1 MYFRGLQFVLV
12 MKYLLFACIFI
23 SSVQLFAQD
32 TTWVQTFTFDSIT
45 ARRANFQFP
54 ASLDT
59 ERFEKVQMYYKLKC
73 SPLTT
78 WDQYD
83 CGEWD
88 YLTYTRVFDHT
99 GQLDSTHVNG
109 MQFIMN
115 WATPAQI
122 DFKPLPYQD
131 ADQYQVQEFIRN
143 GAALTYVPINS
154 PGTFSTLPFL
164 TNQQGSKYQFLL
176 HAAELFAAGIQPGAL
191 SSLRLNTPT
200 GGPLLHPV
208 IRMASTQENTL
219 SQFLNPV
226 FTEVYRASHAPGMS
240 MPPLLP
246 GWNNFVFY
254 QDFIWDGVSNLLIEL
269 SISNDF
275 PTTAIDF
282 LMDANTAPMAAS
294 YIGRNGQLELSGTNH
309 TLSSFAN
316 EEIGDQFTIEF
327 WAKGNGNAGQN
338 TTFMEALDTAG
349 RRIFNIHMPWSNN
362 NIYFDAGD
370 ETGYDRI
377 NQLATAPEIDGEW
390 NHWAFVKDQPTGQ
403 MFIYKNGQ
411 LWLAGTN
418 KNRVMGYFNRLVIGA
433 NASDQTLSWK
443 GSLDE
448 LRIYKTALSAAT
460 IANYY
465 EKKIDAT
472 HPNWSSLVLYHDFDN
487 VKYTRDLG
495 PNDHVLMPSEMGMIK
510 ANNTKFVGQSIQNQR
525 PLLQFGQGNM
535 ATYPTSNTVTQ
546 LQLKEPVVIFEQV
559 PLHHHFELVSTY
571 IGVQAGNNNSFD
583 LNGQLLG
590 SSPILTTQTLQNQS
604 LTYYNPPFEIIHDVE
619 LARYITPYG
628 IQFDLG
634 PNGFTWIYDVTDYQ
648 QYLHGLVDLAAH
660 NTQELIDLKFAFIK
674 GIPPRDVIKREPIWS
689 EFKSYNFG
697 QMAADAVLQAK
708 PVVLS
713 DTADMFK
720 IKTRM
725 SGHGQVGDYACCE
738 WVNNSH
744 QIKVDGVPRFN
755 WSIWDAMVCGDNPNI
770 SQGGTWPYA
779 REGWCPGDLVK
790 EFEFELTPFVTPGDT
805 VSLDYAI
812 NAVPATD
819 PGQAGGNYI
828 AAYDLI
834 SYSAPNFQN
843 DAAIVD
849 VLNPNNYEYY
859 SKWNPSCQNPRVI
872 LKNTGAQP
880 LTSCRI
886 FCWLDYGSNLVYDWT
901 GNLGFLEQTVV
912 EIPVTDMN
920 WWYEQDSS
928 YTFTTWVADVN
939 GIIGPDQYN
948 QNSLMTVKYDA
959 PERIDG
965 PFFIW
970 LTTNN
975 KATEN
980 SYQLL
985 DHAGTVIFERNNLQN
1000 TTQYKDT
1007 FDLAPGC
1014 YSIVIEDTDH
1024 DGLAFWYSSQVEGET
1039 SGQMRLRQVGGSYIE
1054 FFPGDFGR
1062 YHRYDFTVG
1071 FTLDVPENVQA
1082 PKIAVYPNPGAGL
1095 TTIELSG
1102 QLNGAASLQILD
1114 LTGRPLYQEQ
1124 MHATSDFA
1132 ESFIDM
1138 SKYPCGTYLIEIQTP
1153 SGTYAQKFI
1162 RQ

>member
-1 MYFRGLQFVLV
+1 
-12 MKYLLFACIFI
+12 MKYLLFALLFVSNTYI
-23 SSVQLFAQD
+23 FAQD

-45 ARRANFQFP
+45 TRRANFQFP

-59 ERFEKVQMYYKLKC
+59 TRFEKVQMHYKLKC

-78 WDQYD
+78 WDQYN

-99 GQLDSTHVNG
+99 GQFDSVATNG
-109 MQFIMN
+109 MQFLAN
-115 WATPAQI
+115 FTSPAQL
-122 DFKPLPYQD
+122 DYKPLPYQD
-131 ADQYQVQEFIRN
+131 ADQYQMQEFSRD
-143 GAALTYVPINS
+143 GSGLSYQSINS
-154 PGTFSTLPFL
+154 FGGLSAIPFQ
-164 TNQQGSKYQFLL
+164 TDQQGSKYQFVVL
-176 HAAELFAAGIQPGAL
+176 ASELIAAGIQPGAIR
-191 SSLRLNTPT
+191 SLRLNTPT
-200 GGPLLHPV
+200 GGHLAHLT
-208 IRMASTQENTL
+208 IRIAPTQAATL
-219 SQFLNPV
+219 SQFLAPN
-226 FTEVYRASHAPGMS
+226 FTEVYRASHAPGMAQ
-240 MPPLLP
+240 MPLSV

-254 QDFIWDGVSNLLIEL
+254 DDFIWDGLSNLLIEFNV
-269 SISNDF
+269 SNDF
-275 PTTAIDF
+275 PTQTAIDF
-282 LMDANTAPMAAS
+282 EMDANTEPMAVS
-294 YIGRNGQLELSGTNH
+294 YGTRNGQLELSGNNYTM
-309 TLSSFAN
+309 SSFAN

-327 WAKGNGNAGQN
+327 WAKGNGNLAQN
-338 TTFMEALDTAG
+338 TTFMEAIDTAG
-349 RRIFNIHMPWSNN
+349 RRVFNIHMPWSNN

-377 NQLATAPEIDGEW
+377 NQAASSAEIDGQW
-390 NHWAFVKDQPTGQ
+390 NHWAFVKDQSTGQ

-411 LWLAGTN
+411 LWLSGNN
-418 KNRVMGYFNRLVIGA
+418 KNREMGYFHRLIIGA
-433 NASDQTLSWK
+433 SGNQALTWK

-448 LRIYKTALSAAT
+448 LRIFKSALSATT
-460 IANYY
+460 IAANYLQ
-465 EKKIDAT
+465 KIDPT
-472 HPNWSSLVLYHDFDN
+472 HPNWSSLILYHDFDN
-487 VKYTRDLG
+487 LSYARDLS
-495 PNDHVLMPSEMGMIK
+495 PNAHVLMPSEAAMITS
-510 ANNTKFVGQSIQNQR
+510 NTAHFVGQIIHNQR
-525 PLLQFGQGNM
+525 PLLEFGQGNM
-535 ATYPTSNTVTQ
+535 ALNVTTH
-546 LQLKEPVVIFEQV
+546 LVNEFKLKEPVVIFEQV
-559 PLHHHFELVSTY
+559 PLHHHFELVNTF
-571 IGVQAGNNNSFD
+571 IGVQAGNTNTYD
-583 LNGQLLG
+583 LNGQLTG
-590 SSPILTTQTLQNQS
+590 SAPILTTQTLQNQS
-604 LTYYNPPFEIIHDVE
+604 QTVYNPPFEIIRDVE
-619 LARYITPYG
+619 IARYITPYG

-660 NTQELIDLKFAFIK
+660 NTQELLDLKFAFIK
-674 GIPPRDVIKREPIWS
+674 GIPPRDVVKREPIWS
-689 EFKSYNFG
+689 DFKSYNFG

-713 DTADMFK
+713 DSADMFK

-725 SGHGQVGDYACCE
+725 TGHGQVGDYACCE

-755 WSIWDAMVCGDNPNI
+755 WSIWDAMICGDNPNI
-770 SQGGTWPYA
+770 GQGGTWPYA
-779 REGWCPGDLVK
+779 REGWCPGDMVK
-790 EFEFELTPFVTPGDT
+790 EFEFELTPYVTPGDT
-805 VSLDYAI
+805 VTLDYVV
-812 NAVPATD
+812 NAVPTND

-834 SYSAPNFQN
+834 SYTEPNFQN

-859 SKWNPSCQNPRVI
+859 SKWNPTCQNPRIVI
-872 LKNTGAQP
+872 KNTGAQA

-886 FCWLDYGSNLVYDWT
+886 FCWLDYGANLVFDWT

-928 YTFTTWVADVN
+928 YTFTAWIADVN
-939 GIIGPDQYN
+939 GNIGPDEYN
-948 QNSLMTVKYDA
+948 LNSLKTVKYDA

-975 KATEN
+975 KASEN

-985 DHAGTVIFERNNLQN
+985 DHAGTVLFERSNLQN

-1014 YSIVIEDTDH
+1014 YSIIIEDTDH
-1024 DGLAFWYSSQVEGET
+1024 DGLAFWYSAQVEGET
-1039 SGQMRLRQVGGSYIE
+1039 SGQMRLRKVGGSYIE
-1054 FFPGDFGR
+1054 FFPGDFGH

-1071 FTLDVPENVQA
+1071 FTLDIPEHDMA
-1082 PKIAVYPNPGAGL
+1082 SEISIYPNPGAGL
-1095 TTIELSG
+1095 TTVELSG
-1102 QLNGAASLQILD
+1102 PINGSASLKLLD
-1114 LTGRPLYQEQ
+1114 LTGRILYRED
-1124 MHATSDFA
+1124 MNATAHFA

-1138 SKYPCGTYLIEIQTP
+1138 RSYP
-1153 SGTYAQKFI
+1153 SGTYLFQIETGSGTYSQKYI

>member
-1 MYFRGLQFVLV
+1 
-12 MKYLLFACIFI
+12 MKYLLFALLFVSNTYI
-23 SSVQLFAQD
+23 FAQD

-45 ARRANFQFP
+45 TRRANFQFP

-59 ERFEKVQMYYKLKC
+59 TRFEKVQMHYKLKC

-78 WDQYD
+78 WDQYN

-99 GQLDSTHVNG
+99 GQFDSVATNG
-109 MQFIMN
+109 MQFLAN
-115 WATPAQI
+115 FTSPAQL
-122 DFKPLPYQD
+122 DYKPLPYQD
-131 ADQYQVQEFIRN
+131 ADQYQMQEFSRD
-143 GAALTYVPINS
+143 GSGLSYQSINS
-154 PGTFSTLPFL
+154 FGGLSAIPFQ
-164 TNQQGSKYQFLL
+164 TDQQGSKYQFVVL
-176 HAAELFAAGIQPGAL
+176 ASELIAAGIQPGAIR
-191 SSLRLNTPT
+191 SLRLNTPT
-200 GGPLLHPV
+200 GGHLAHLT
-208 IRMASTQENTL
+208 IRIAPTQAATL
-219 SQFLNPV
+219 SQFLAPT
-226 FTEVYRASHAPGMS
+226 FTEVYRASHAPGMAQ
-240 MPPLLP
+240 MPLSV

-254 QDFIWDGVSNLLIEL
+254 DDFIWDGLSNLLIEFNV
-269 SISNDF
+269 SNDF
-275 PTTAIDF
+275 PTQTAIDF
-282 LMDANTAPMAAS
+282 EMDANTEPMAVS
-294 YIGRNGQLELSGTNH
+294 YGTRNGQLELSGNNYTM
-309 TLSSFAN
+309 SSFTN

-327 WAKGNGNAGQN
+327 WAKGNGNLAQN

-349 RRIFNIHMPWSNN
+349 RRVFNIHMPWSNN

-377 NQLATAPEIDGEW
+377 NQAASSAEIDGQW
-390 NHWAFVKDQPTGQ
+390 NHWAFVKDQSTGQ

-411 LWLAGTN
+411 LWLSGNN
-418 KNRVMGYFNRLVIGA
+418 KNREMGYFHRLIIGA
-433 NASDQTLSWK
+433 SGNQALTWK

-448 LRIYKTALSAAT
+448 LRIFKSALSATT
-460 IANYY
+460 IAANYLQ
-465 EKKIDAT
+465 KIDPT
-472 HPNWSSLVLYHDFDN
+472 HPNWSSLILYHDFDN
-487 VKYTRDLG
+487 LSYARDLS
-495 PNDHVLMPSEMGMIK
+495 PNAHVLMPSEAAMITS
-510 ANNTKFVGQSIQNQR
+510 NTAHFVGQIIHNQR
-525 PLLQFGQGNM
+525 PLLEFGQGNM
-535 ATYPTSNTVTQ
+535 ALNVTTH
-546 LQLKEPVVIFEQV
+546 LVNEFKLKEPVVIFEQV
-559 PLHHHFELVSTY
+559 PLHHHFELVNTF
-571 IGVQAGNNNSFD
+571 IGVQAGNTNTYD
-583 LNGQLLG
+583 LNGQLTG
-590 SSPILTTQTLQNQS
+590 SAPILTTQTLQNQS
-604 LTYYNPPFEIIHDVE
+604 QTVYNPPFEIIRDVE
-619 LARYITPYG
+619 IARYITPYG

-660 NTQELIDLKFAFIK
+660 NTQELLDLKFAFIK
-674 GIPPRDVIKREPIWS
+674 GIPPRDVVKREPIWS
-689 EFKSYNFG
+689 DFKSYNFG

-713 DTADMFK
+713 DSADMFK

-725 SGHGQVGDYACCE
+725 TGHGQVGDYACCE

-755 WSIWDAMVCGDNPNI
+755 WSIWDAMICGDNPNI
-770 SQGGTWPYA
+770 GQGGTWPYA
-779 REGWCPGDLVK
+779 REGWCPGDMVK
-790 EFEFELTPFVTPGDT
+790 EFEFELTPYVTPGDT
-805 VSLDYAI
+805 VTLDYVV
-812 NAVPATD
+812 NAVPTND

-834 SYSAPNFQN
+834 SYTEPNFQN

-859 SKWNPSCQNPRVI
+859 SKWNPTCQNPRIVI
-872 LKNTGAQP
+872 KNTGAQA

-886 FCWLDYGSNLVYDWT
+886 FCWLDYGANLVFDWT

-928 YTFTTWVADVN
+928 YTFTAWIADVN
-939 GIIGPDQYN
+939 GSIGPDEYN
-948 QNSLMTVKYDA
+948 LNSLKTVKYDA

-975 KATEN
+975 KASEN

-985 DHAGTVIFERNNLQN
+985 DHAGTVLFERSNLQN

-1014 YSIVIEDTDH
+1014 YSIIIEDTDH
-1024 DGLAFWYSSQVEGET
+1024 DGLAFWYSAQVEGET
-1039 SGQMRLRQVGGSYIE
+1039 SGQMRLRKVGGSYIE
-1054 FFPGDFGR
+1054 FFPGDFGH

-1071 FTLDVPENVQA
+1071 FTLDIPEHDMA
-1082 PKIAVYPNPGAGL
+1082 SEISIYPNPGAGL
-1095 TTIELSG
+1095 TTVELSG
-1102 QLNGAASLQILD
+1102 PINGSASLKLLD
-1114 LTGRPLYQEQ
+1114 LTGRILYRED
-1124 MHATSDFA
+1124 MNATAHFA

-1138 SKYPCGTYLIEIQTP
+1138 RSYP
-1153 SGTYAQKFI
+1153 SGTYLFQIETGSGTYSQKYI

>member
-1 MYFRGLQFVLV
+1 
-12 MKYLLFACIFI
+12 MKYLLFALLFVSNTYI
-23 SSVQLFAQD
+23 FAQD

-45 ARRANFQFP
+45 TRRANFQFP

-59 ERFEKVQMYYKLKC
+59 TRFEKVQMHYKLKC

-78 WDQYD
+78 WDQYN

-99 GQLDSTHVNG
+99 GQFDSVATNG
-109 MQFIMN
+109 MQFLAN
-115 WATPAQI
+115 FTSPAQL
-122 DFKPLPYQD
+122 DYKPLPYQD
-131 ADQYQVQEFIRN
+131 ADQYQMQEFSRD
-143 GAALTYVPINS
+143 GSGLSYQSINS
-154 PGTFSTLPFL
+154 FGGLSAIPFQ
-164 TNQQGSKYQFLL
+164 TDQQGSKYQFVVL
-176 HAAELFAAGIQPGAL
+176 ASELIAAGIQPGAIR
-191 SSLRLNTPT
+191 SLRLNTPT
-200 GGPLLHPV
+200 GGHLAHLT
-208 IRMASTQENTL
+208 IRIAPTQAATL
-219 SQFLNPV
+219 SQFLAPT
-226 FTEVYRASHAPGMS
+226 FTEVYRASHAPGMAQ
-240 MPPLLP
+240 MPLSV

-254 QDFIWDGVSNLLIEL
+254 DDFIWDGLSNLLIEFNV
-269 SISNDF
+269 SNDF
-275 PTTAIDF
+275 PAQTAIDF
-282 LMDANTAPMAAS
+282 EMDANTAPMAVS
-294 YIGRNGQLELSGTNH
+294 YGTRNGQLELSGNNYTM
-309 TLSSFAN
+309 SSFAN

-327 WAKGNGNAGQN
+327 WAKGNGNLAQN
-338 TTFMEALDTAG
+338 TTFMEAIDTAG
-349 RRIFNIHMPWSNN
+349 RRVFNIHMPWSNN

-377 NQLATAPEIDGEW
+377 NQAASSAEIDGQW
-390 NHWAFVKDQPTGQ
+390 NHWAFVKDQSTGQ

-411 LWLAGTN
+411 LWLSGNN
-418 KNRVMGYFNRLVIGA
+418 KNREIGYFHRLIIGA
-433 NASDQTLSWK
+433 SGNQALTWK

-448 LRIYKTALSAAT
+448 LRIFKSALSAAT
-460 IANYY
+460 IAANYLQ
-465 EKKIDAT
+465 KIDPT
-472 HPNWSSLVLYHDFDN
+472 HPNWSSLILYHDFDN
-487 VKYTRDLG
+487 LSYARDLS
-495 PNDHVLMPSEMGMIK
+495 PNAHVMMPSEAAMITS
-510 ANNTKFVGQSIQNQR
+510 NTAHFVGQIIHNQR
-525 PLLQFGQGNM
+525 PLLEFGQGNM
-535 ATYPTSNTVTQ
+535 ALNVTTH
-546 LQLKEPVVIFEQV
+546 LVNEFKLKEPVVIFEQV
-559 PLHHHFELVSTY
+559 PLHHHFELVNTF
-571 IGVQAGNNNSFD
+571 IGVQAGNTNTYD
-583 LNGQLLG
+583 LNGQLTG
-590 SSPILTTQTLQNQS
+590 SAPILTTQTLQNQS
-604 LTYYNPPFEIIHDVE
+604 QTVYNPPFEIIRDVE
-619 LARYITPYG
+619 IARYITPYG

-660 NTQELIDLKFAFIK
+660 NTQELLDLKFAFIK
-674 GIPPRDVIKREPIWS
+674 GIPPRDVVKREPIWS
-689 EFKSYNFG
+689 DFKSYNFG

-713 DTADMFK
+713 DSADMFK

-755 WSIWDAMVCGDNPNI
+755 WSIWDAMICGDNPNI
-770 SQGGTWPYA
+770 GQGGTWPYA
-779 REGWCPGDLVK
+779 REGWCPGDMVK
-790 EFEFELTPFVTPGDT
+790 EFEFELTPYVTPGDT
-805 VSLDYAI
+805 VTLDYVV
-812 NAVPATD
+812 NAVPTND

-834 SYSAPNFQN
+834 SYTEPNFQN

-859 SKWNPSCQNPRVI
+859 SKWNPTCQNPRIVI
-872 LKNTGAQP
+872 KNTGAQA

-886 FCWLDYGSNLVYDWT
+886 FCWLDYGANLVFDWT

-928 YTFTTWVADVN
+928 YTFTAWIADVN
-939 GIIGPDQYN
+939 GNIGPDEYN
-948 QNSLMTVKYDA
+948 LNSLKTVKYDA

-975 KATEN
+975 KASEN

-985 DHAGTVIFERNNLQN
+985 DHAGTVLFERSNLQN

-1014 YSIVIEDTDH
+1014 YSIIIEDTDH
-1024 DGLAFWYSSQVEGET
+1024 DGLAFWYSAQVEGET
-1039 SGQMRLRQVGGSYIE
+1039 SGQMRLRKVGGSYIE
-1054 FFPGDFGR
+1054 FFPGDFGH

-1071 FTLDVPENVQA
+1071 FTLDIPEHDMA
-1082 PKIAVYPNPGAGL
+1082 SEISIYPNPGAGL
-1095 TTIELSG
+1095 TTVELSG
-1102 QLNGAASLQILD
+1102 PINGSASLKLLD
-1114 LTGRPLYQEQ
+1114 LTGRILYRED
-1124 MHATSDFA
+1124 MNATAHFA

-1138 SKYPCGTYLIEIQTP
+1138 RSYP
-1153 SGTYAQKFI
+1153 SGTYLFQIETGSGTYSQKYI

>member
-1 MYFRGLQFVLV
+1 
-12 MKYLLFACIFI
+12 MKYLLFALLFVPSTYI
-23 SSVQLFAQD
+23 FAQD

-45 ARRANFQFP
+45 TRRANFQFP

-59 ERFEKVQMYYKLKC
+59 TRFEKVQMYYKLKC

-78 WDQYD
+78 WDQYN

-99 GQLDSTHVNG
+99 GQFDSVATNG
-109 MQFIMN
+109 MQFLAN
-115 WATPAQI
+115 FASPAQI
-122 DFKPLPYQD
+122 NYKPLPYQD
-131 ADQYQVQEFIRN
+131 ANQYQTQEFSRD
-143 GAALTYVPINS
+143 GSGLSYQSINS
-154 PGTFSTLPFL
+154 FGGLSATPFQ
-164 TNQQGSKYQFLL
+164 TDQQGSKYQFVVLASEL
-176 HAAELFAAGIQPGAL
+176 IAAAIQPGAIR
-191 SSLRLNTPT
+191 SLRLNTPT
-200 GGPLLHPV
+200 GGQLAHLI
-208 IRMASTQENTL
+208 IRIAPTQAAIL
-219 SQFLNPV
+219 SQFLAPT
-226 FTEVYRASHAPGMS
+226 FTEVYRASHAPGMVQ
-240 MPPLLP
+240 MPLTV

-254 QDFIWDGVSNLLIEL
+254 EDFIWDGLSNLLIEFTV
-269 SISNDF
+269 SNDF
-275 PTTAIDF
+275 PAQTAIDF
-282 LMDANTAPMAAS
+282 EMDANTAPMAVS
-294 YIGRNGQLELSGTNH
+294 YGTRNGQLELSGSNYTM
-309 TLSSFAN
+309 SSFAN
-316 EEIGDQFTIEF
+316 EEIGNQFTIEF
-327 WAKGNGNAGQN
+327 WAKGNGNLAQN

-349 RRIFNIHMPWSNN
+349 RRVFNIHMPWSNN

-377 NQLATAPEIDGEW
+377 NQAASSVEIDGQW
-390 NHWAFVKDQPTGQ
+390 NHWAFVKDQSTGQ

-411 LWLAGTN
+411 LWLSGNN
-418 KNRVMGYFNRLVIGA
+418 KNREMGYFHRLIIGA
-433 NASDQTLSWK
+433 SGNQALTWK

-448 LRIYKTALSAAT
+448 LRIFKSALSAAT
-460 IANYY
+460 IAANYLQN
-465 EKKIDAT
+465 IDPT
-472 HPNWSSLVLYHDFDN
+472 HPNWSSLILYHDFDN
-487 VKYTRDLG
+487 LSYARDLS
-495 PNDHVLMPSEMGMIK
+495 PNGHVLMPSEAAMITSNT
-510 ANNTKFVGQSIQNQR
+510 ANYVGQTIHNQR
-525 PLLQFGQGNM
+525 PLLEFGQGNM
-535 ATYPTSNTVTQ
+535 ALNVTTHVVNEFK
-546 LQLKEPVVIFEQV
+546 LKEPVVIFEQL
-559 PLHHHFELVSTY
+559 PLHHHFELVNTF
-571 IGVQAGNNNSFD
+571 IGVQAGTTNTYD
-583 LNGQLLG
+583 LNGQLTG
-590 SSPILTTQTLQNQS
+590 SVPILTTQTLQNQS
-604 LTYYNPPFEIIHDVE
+604 QTVYNPPFEIIRDVE
-619 LARYITPYG
+619 IARYITPYG

-660 NTQELIDLKFAFIK
+660 NTQELLDLKFAFIK
-674 GIPPRDVIKREPIWS
+674 GVPPRDVVKREPIWS
-689 EFKSYNFG
+689 DFKSYNFG

-713 DTADMFK
+713 DSADMFK

-755 WSIWDAMVCGDNPNI
+755 WSIWDAMICGDNPNI
-770 SQGGTWPYA
+770 GQGGTWPYA
-779 REGWCPGDLVK
+779 REGWCPGDMVK
-790 EFEFELTPFVTPGDT
+790 EFEFELTPYVTPGDT
-805 VSLDYAI
+805 VTLDYAV
-812 NAVPATD
+812 NAVPTND
-819 PGQAGGNYI
+819 PGQSGGNYI

-834 SYSAPNFQN
+834 SYTEPNFQN

-859 SKWNPSCQNPRVI
+859 SKWNPTCQNPRIVI
-872 LKNTGAQP
+872 KNTGAQA

-886 FCWLDYGSNLVYDWT
+886 FCWLDYGANLVFDWT

-928 YTFTTWVADVN
+928 YTFTAWIADVN
-939 GIIGPDQYN
+939 GIIGPDEYN
-948 QNSLMTVKYDA
+948 LNSLKTVKYDA

-975 KATEN
+975 KASEN

-985 DHAGTVIFERNNLQN
+985 DHAGTVLFERSNLQN

-1014 YSIVIEDTDH
+1014 YSIIIEDTDH
-1024 DGLAFWYSSQVEGET
+1024 DGLAFWYSAQVEGET

-1054 FFPGDFGR
+1054 FFPGDFGH

-1071 FTLDVPENVQA
+1071 FTLDIPEHDMA
-1082 PKIAVYPNPGAGL
+1082 SEISIYPNPGAGL
-1095 TTIELSG
+1095 TTVELSG
-1102 QLNGAASLQILD
+1102 PINGSATLKLLD
-1114 LTGRPLYQEQ
+1114 LTGRILYHEDMQ
-1124 MHATSDFA
+1124 ATAHFA

-1138 SKYPCGTYLIEIQTP
+1138 RSYP
-1153 SGTYAQKFI
+1153 SGTYLFQIETGNGTYSQKYI

>member
-1 MYFRGLQFVLV
+1 
-12 MKYLLFACIFI
+12 MKYLLFACFFI

-109 MQFIMN
+109 MQFMMN

-254 QDFIWDGVSNLLIEL
+254 QDFIWDGVSNLLIEF

-275 PTTAIDF
+275 PTPAIDF

-535 ATYPTSNTVTQ
+535 ATYPTSNIVTQ

-1014 YSIVIEDTDH
+1014 YSIIIEDTDH

>member
-1 MYFRGLQFVLV
+1 
-12 MKYLLFACIFI
+12 MKYILFLLFCLTQL
-23 SSVQLFAQD
+23 QLFAQD

-45 ARRANFQFP
+45 TRRANFQFP

-99 GQLDSTHVNG
+99 GIFDSTAVNG
-109 MQFIMN
+109 MQFLAN
-115 WATPAQI
+115 WASPATVNI
-122 DFKPLPYQD
+122 KPLPYTE
-131 ADQYQVQEFIRN
+131 ADQYIVQEMTKTATGIAHF
-143 GAALTYVPINS
+143 AINAGGLS
-154 PGTFSTLPFL
+154 SSLPFV
-164 TNQQGSKYQFLL
+164 TTQQGSRFQFILT
-176 HAAELFAAGIQPGAL
+176 AQELVAAGVQPGAIK
-191 SSLRLNTPT
+191 SLRFNIPT
-200 GGPLLHPV
+200 GGLLLHPV
-208 IRMASTQENTL
+208 ISMATTSLT
-219 SQFLNPV
+219 SLNSFEQAN
-226 FTEVYRASHAPGMS
+226 FTEVYNASFAPGMS
-240 MPPLLP
+240 NPPLLP
-246 GWNNFVFY
+246 GWNTFVFY
-254 QDFIWDGVSNLLIEL
+254 QDFIWDGTGNLLVELSVDNDLPLMQNLEFAMETTTVPL
-269 SISNDF
+269 SISY
-275 PTTAIDF
+275 A
-282 LMDANTAPMAAS
+282 
-294 YIGRNGQLELSGTNH
+294 GRNGMLALNGSNH
-309 TLSSFAN
+309 TMSSFAN
-316 EEIGDQFTIEF
+316 EEIGNAFTIEF
-327 WAKGNGNAGQN
+327 WAKGNSNLGQN
-338 TTFMEALDTAG
+338 TTLMEALDTAG

-377 NQLATAPEIDGEW
+377 NQAASPTEIDDEW
-390 NHWAFVKDQPTGQ
+390 NHWAFVKDQTSGQ

-411 LWLAGTN
+411 LWLSGSN
-418 KNRVMGYFNRLVIGA
+418 KNREMGYFHRLIIGA
-433 NASDQTLSWK
+433 SGNQNLSWR
-443 GSLDE
+443 GNLDE
-448 LRIYKTALSAAT
+448 IRIYKAALSQGT
-460 IANYY
+460 IAAYY
-465 EKKIDAT
+465 QQKIDNS

-487 VKYTRDLG
+487 VKYARDLS
-495 PNDHVLMPSEMGMIK
+495 PNSHTLMPSEFGMFK
-510 ANNTKFVGQSIQNQR
+510 TNNSLYAGSQGLNVR
-525 PLLQFGQGNM
+525 PVVEIGQG
-535 ATYPTSNTVTQ
+535 SNQVNFSTQ
-546 LQLKEPVVIFEQV
+546 YVNQFKLKEPIVVFEQA
-559 PLHHHFELVSTY
+559 PLHNHFELIQSY
-571 IGVQAGNNNSFD
+571 IGVPSGTTESYDFNGAMITSTPIQTTLSLSNQA
-583 LNGQLLG
+583 
-590 SSPILTTQTLQNQS
+590 LTV
-604 LTYYNPPFEIIHDVE
+604 YNPPFEIIHDVE
-619 LARYITPYG
+619 IARYITPYG

-674 GIPPRDVIKREPIWS
+674 GTPPRDVLNREPIWAD
-689 EFKSYNFG
+689 FRSYNFG

-770 SQGGTWPYA
+770 GQGGTWPYA
-779 REGWCPGDLVK
+779 REGWCPGDMVK
-790 EFEFELTPFVTPGDT
+790 EFEFELTPYVTPGDT
-805 VSLDYAI
+805 VTLDYAI
-812 NAVPATD
+812 NAVPTTD

-843 DAAIVD
+843 DAAVVD
-849 VLNPNNYEYY
+849 ILNPNNYEYY
-859 SKWNPSCQNPRVI
+859 SKWNPTCQNPRI
-872 LKNTGAQP
+872 IIKNTGAQP

-901 GNLGFLEQTVV
+901 GNLGFLEQAVV

-928 YTFTTWVADVN
+928 YTFTAWIADVN

-985 DHAGTVIFERNNLQN
+985 DHAGNVLFERTNLQN

-1014 YSIVIEDTDH
+1014 YSIIIEDTDH
-1024 DGLAFWYSSQVEGET
+1024 DGLAFWYSAQVEGET
-1039 SGQMRLRQVGGSYIE
+1039 SGQMRLRKVGGSYIE

-1071 FTLDVPENVQA
+1071 FTLDVPEYAQT
-1082 PKIAVYPNPGAGL
+1082 PEISIYPNPGAGL
-1095 TTIELSG
+1095 TTVE
-1102 QLNGAASLQILD
+1102 LNGQINGQAKLQLVD
-1114 LTGRPLYQEQ
+1114 LTGRILYQED
-1124 MHATSDFA
+1124 MKATADFA
-1132 ESFIDM
+1132 ESFINM
-1138 SKYPCGTYLIEIQTP
+1138 SGYP
-1153 SGTYAQKFI
+1153 SGTYLFQIDTPQGTYTQKYI

>member
-1 MYFRGLQFVLV
+1 
-12 MKYLLFACIFI
+12 MKYLLFFCL
-23 SSVQLFAQD
+23 SVTNFVVFAQD

-45 ARRANFQFP
+45 TRRANFQFP

-59 ERFEKVQMYYKLKC
+59 ERFEKVQMFYKLKC

-99 GQLDSTHVNG
+99 GQLDSTQLNG
-109 MQFIMN
+109 MQFLMN
-115 WATPAQI
+115 WASPAQI
-122 DFKPLPYQD
+122 DIKPWPYQE
-131 ADQYQVQEFIRN
+131 ADQYQIQEFTKDGTGLSYIAIN
-143 GAALTYVPINS
+143 NQGAYATA
-154 PGTFSTLPFL
+154 PFI
-164 TNQQGSKYQFLL
+164 TNQQGSKYQFII
-176 HAAELFAAGIQPGAL
+176 HAAELFAAGVQPGAL
-191 SSLRLNTPT
+191 RSLRLNTPV
-200 GGPLLHPV
+200 GGLLKHPL
-208 IRMASTQENTL
+208 IRIASTQELTL
-219 SQFLNPV
+219 THFIEQG

-240 MPPLLP
+240 LQPLMP

-254 QDFIWDGVSNLLIEL
+254 QDFVWDGVSNLLIEFTM
-269 SISNDF
+269 SNDF
-275 PTTAIDF
+275 PTPAIDF
-282 LMDANTAPMAAS
+282 TMDANTAPMAVS
-294 YIGRNGQLELSGTNH
+294 YAGRNGQLELSGTNY
-309 TLSSFAN
+309 TLSSFAD

-327 WAKGNGNAGQN
+327 WAKGNGNLGQN

-349 RRIFNIHMPWSNN
+349 RRVFNIHMPWSNN

-377 NQLATAPEIDGEW
+377 NQLASNTEIDGQW
-390 NHWAFVKDQPTGQ
+390 NHWAFVKDQTSGQ

-418 KNRVMGYFNRLVIGA
+418 KNREMGYFHRLVIGA
-433 NASDQTLSWK
+433 NGSNQSLSWK

-448 LRIYKTALSAAT
+448 LRVYKTALSAST
-460 IANYY
+460 ISTYY
-465 EKKIDAT
+465 EQKIDAS

-487 VKYTRDLG
+487 VKYARDLG
-495 PNDHVLMPSEMGMIK
+495 PNGHVLMPSETDMIQT
-510 ANNTKFVGQSIQNQR
+510 NDTKFVGQVVQNQR
-525 PLLQFGQGNM
+525 PLIQFGQGVVAAN
-535 ATYPTSNTVTQ
+535 PTTNVVY
-546 LQLKEPVVIFEQV
+546 QLKSIEPVVIFEQA
-559 PLHHHFELVSTY
+559 PLHRHFELVQTY
-571 IGVQAGNNNSFD
+571 IGAAAGTANAYD
-583 LNGQLLG
+583 LNGQLTN
-590 SSPILTTQTLQNQS
+590 STPISTTQSFSNQAI
-604 LTYYNPPFEIIHDVE
+604 TVYNPPYEIIHDVE
-619 LARYITPYG
+619 IARYITPYG

-674 GIPPRDVIKREPIWS
+674 GIPPRDVVKREPIWS
-689 EFKSYNFG
+689 DFKSYNFG
-697 QMAADAVLQAK
+697 QMAADAVLQAQ

-713 DTADMFK
+713 DSAETFK

-725 SGHGQVGDYACCE
+725 SGHGQVGDFACCE

-779 REGWCPGDLVK
+779 REGWCPGDMVK

-805 VSLDYAI
+805 VTLDYAI
-812 NAVPATD
+812 NAVPTTD

-859 SKWNPSCQNPRVI
+859 SKWNPTCQNPRII

-886 FCWLDYGSNLVYDWT
+886 FCWIDYGNNLVFDWT
-901 GNLGFLEQTVV
+901 GNLGFLEQTIV
-912 EIPVTDMN
+912 EIPVTDMD

-928 YTFTTWVADVN
+928 LTFTAWVADVN
-939 GIIGPDQYN
+939 GIIGPDEYN
-948 QNSLMTVKYDA
+948 QNSLKTVNYDS

-1024 DGLAFWYSSQVEGET
+1024 DGLAFWYSAQVEGET

-1071 FTLDVPENVQA
+1071 FTLDVPEVALENE
-1082 PKIAVYPNPGAGL
+1082 ISIYPNPGAGL
-1095 TTIELSG
+1095 TTIELKG
-1102 QLNGAASLQILD
+1102 AVNGKAHLQIMD
-1114 LTGRPLYQEQ
+1114 LTGRVLHAEQ
-1124 MHATSDFA
+1124 MHATNDFA
-1132 ESFIDM
+1132 ESFVDI
-1138 SKYPCGTYLIEIQTP
+1138 SAFASGTYLVSIEANGQTHT
-1153 SGTYAQKFI
+1153 STLL
-1162 RQ
+1162 RR

>member
-1 MYFRGLQFVLV
+1 
-12 MKYLLFACIFI
+12 
-23 SSVQLFAQD
+23 
-32 TTWVQTFTFDSIT
+32 
-45 ARRANFQFP
+45 
-54 ASLDT
+54 
-59 ERFEKVQMYYKLKC
+59 
-73 SPLTT
+73 
-78 WDQYD
+78 
-83 CGEWD
+83 
-88 YLTYTRVFDHT
+88 
-99 GQLDSTHVNG
+99 
-109 MQFIMN
+109 
-115 WATPAQI
+115 
-122 DFKPLPYQD
+122 
-131 ADQYQVQEFIRN
+131 
-143 GAALTYVPINS
+143 
-154 PGTFSTLPFL
+154 
-164 TNQQGSKYQFLL
+164 
-176 HAAELFAAGIQPGAL
+176 
-191 SSLRLNTPT
+191 
-200 GGPLLHPV
+200 
-208 IRMASTQENTL
+208 
-219 SQFLNPV
+219 
-226 FTEVYRASHAPGMS
+226 
-240 MPPLLP
+240 
-246 GWNNFVFY
+246 
-254 QDFIWDGVSNLLIEL
+254 
-269 SISNDF
+269 
-275 PTTAIDF
+275 
-282 LMDANTAPMAAS
+282 
-294 YIGRNGQLELSGTNH
+294 
-309 TLSSFAN
+309 
-316 EEIGDQFTIEF
+316 
-327 WAKGNGNAGQN
+327 
-338 TTFMEALDTAG
+338 MEALDTAG

-377 NQLATAPEIDGEW
+377 NQVATAPEIDGEW

-411 LWLAGTN
+411 LWLSGNN
-418 KNRVMGYFNRLVIGA
+418 KNREMGYFHRLVIGA
-433 NASDQTLSWK
+433 SGNNQSLSWK

-465 EKKIDAT
+465 TQKIDAT
-472 HPNWSSLVLYHDFDN
+472 HPNWPSLVLYHDFDN
-487 VKYTRDLG
+487 VKYARDLG
-495 PNDHVLMPSEMGMIK
+495 PNDHVLMPSEFGMIK
-510 ANNTKFVGQSIQNQR
+510 ANNTKFVGQTIQAHR

-535 ATYPTSNTVTQ
+535 APNPTVNVATQ

-559 PLHHHFELVSTY
+559 PLHRHFDLAQTY
-571 IGVQAGNNNSFD
+571 IGVPAGNANTYD
-583 LNGQLLG
+583 LNGQIVN
-590 SSPILTTQTLQNQS
+590 SAPIQTTQTLQNQAI
-604 LTYYNPPFEIIHDVE
+604 TVFNPPYEIIHDVE
-619 LARYITPYG
+619 IARYITPYG

-674 GIPPRDVIKREPIWS
+674 GIPPRDVVKREPIWS

-713 DTADMFK
+713 DTAEMFK

-779 REGWCPGDLVK
+779 REGWCPGDMVK
-790 EFEFELTPFVTPGDT
+790 EFEFELTPYVTPGDT

-812 NAVPATD
+812 NAVPTTD

-843 DAAIVD
+843 DAAIID

-859 SKWNPSCQNPRVI
+859 SKWNPSCQNPRIV
-872 LKNTGAQP
+872 LKNTGAQA

-886 FCWLDYGSNLVYDWT
+886 FCWLDYGSNLVFDWT

-928 YTFTTWVADVN
+928 YTFTAWVADVN
-939 GIIGPDQYN
+939 GNIGPDEYN

-965 PFFIW
+965 PFFVW

-985 DHAGTVIFERNNLQN
+985 DHAGTVLFERSNLQN

-1014 YSIVIEDTDH
+1014 YSIIIEDTDH

-1054 FFPGDFGR
+1054 FFPGDFGH

-1071 FTLDVPENVQA
+1071 FTLDVVEVLQQQE
-1082 PKIAVYPNPGAGL
+1082 ISVFPNPGAGMV
-1095 TTIELSG
+1095 TIEMKG
-1102 QLNGAASLQILD
+1102 AIQGAAQLRIRD
-1114 LTGRPLYQEQ
+1114 LTGRELYREK
-1124 MHATSDFA
+1124 MNATANFA
-1132 ESFIDM
+1132 ESFIDF
-1138 SKYPCGTYLIEIQTP
+1138 SAYPAGTYLIEIETAN
-1153 SGTYAQKFI
+1153 GTYAQKFI

>member
-1 MYFRGLQFVLV
+1 
-12 MKYLLFACIFI
+12 MKYLLFALLFVSNTYI
-23 SSVQLFAQD
+23 FAQD

-45 ARRANFQFP
+45 TRRANFQFP

-59 ERFEKVQMYYKLKC
+59 TRFEKVQMHYKLKC

-78 WDQYD
+78 WDQYN

-99 GQLDSTHVNG
+99 GQFDSVATNG
-109 MQFIMN
+109 MQFLAN
-115 WATPAQI
+115 FTSPAQL
-122 DFKPLPYQD
+122 DYKPLPYQD
-131 ADQYQVQEFIRN
+131 ADQYQMQEFSRD
-143 GAALTYVPINS
+143 GSGLSYQSINS
-154 PGTFSTLPFL
+154 FGGLSAIPFQ
-164 TNQQGSKYQFLL
+164 TDQQGSKYQFVVL
-176 HAAELFAAGIQPGAL
+176 ASELIAAGIQPGAIR
-191 SSLRLNTPT
+191 SLRLNTPT
-200 GGPLLHPV
+200 GGHLAHLT
-208 IRMASTQENTL
+208 IRIAPTQAATL
-219 SQFLNPV
+219 SQFLAPN
-226 FTEVYRASHAPGMS
+226 FTEVYRASHAPGMAQ
-240 MPPLLP
+240 MPLSV

-254 QDFIWDGVSNLLIEL
+254 EDFIWDGLSNLLIEFNV
-269 SISNDF
+269 SNDF
-275 PTTAIDF
+275 PTQTAIDF
-282 LMDANTAPMAAS
+282 EMDANTEPMAVS
-294 YIGRNGQLELSGTNH
+294 YGTRNGQLELSGNNYTM
-309 TLSSFAN
+309 SSFAN

-327 WAKGNGNAGQN
+327 WAKGNGNLAQN

-349 RRIFNIHMPWSNN
+349 RRVFNIHMPWSNN

-377 NQLATAPEIDGEW
+377 NQAASSAEIDGQW
-390 NHWAFVKDQPTGQ
+390 NHWAFVKDQSTGQ

-411 LWLAGTN
+411 LWLSGNN
-418 KNRVMGYFNRLVIGA
+418 KNREIGYFHRLIIGA
-433 NASDQTLSWK
+433 SGNQALTWK

-448 LRIYKTALSAAT
+448 LRIFKSALSAAT
-460 IANYY
+460 IAANYLQ
-465 EKKIDAT
+465 KIDPT
-472 HPNWSSLVLYHDFDN
+472 HPNWSSLILYHDFDN
-487 VKYTRDLG
+487 LSYARDLS
-495 PNDHVLMPSEMGMIK
+495 PNAHVLMPSEAAMITS
-510 ANNTKFVGQSIQNQR
+510 NTAHFVGQIIHNQR
-525 PLLQFGQGNM
+525 PLLEFGQGNM
-535 ATYPTSNTVTQ
+535 ALNVTTH
-546 LQLKEPVVIFEQV
+546 LVNEFKLKEPVVIFEQV
-559 PLHHHFELVSTY
+559 PLHHHFELVNTF
-571 IGVQAGNNNSFD
+571 IGVQAGNTNTYD
-583 LNGQLLG
+583 LNGQLTG
-590 SSPILTTQTLQNQS
+590 SAPILTTQTLQNQS
-604 LTYYNPPFEIIHDVE
+604 QTVYNPPFEIIRDVE
-619 LARYITPYG
+619 IARYITPYG

-660 NTQELIDLKFAFIK
+660 NTQELLDLKFAFIK
-674 GIPPRDVIKREPIWS
+674 GIPPRDVVKREPIWS
-689 EFKSYNFG
+689 DFKSYNFG

-713 DTADMFK
+713 DSADMFK

-725 SGHGQVGDYACCE
+725 TGHGQVGDYACCE

-755 WSIWDAMVCGDNPNI
+755 WSIWDAMICGDNPNI
-770 SQGGTWPYA
+770 GQGGTWPYA
-779 REGWCPGDLVK
+779 REGWCPGDMVK
-790 EFEFELTPFVTPGDT
+790 EFEFELTPYVTPGDT
-805 VSLDYAI
+805 VTLDYVV
-812 NAVPATD
+812 NAVPTND

-834 SYSAPNFQN
+834 SYTEPNFQN

-859 SKWNPSCQNPRVI
+859 SKWNPTCQNPRIVI
-872 LKNTGAQP
+872 KNTGAQA

-886 FCWLDYGSNLVYDWT
+886 FCWLDYGANLVFDWT

-928 YTFTTWVADVN
+928 YTFTAWIADVN
-939 GIIGPDQYN
+939 GNIGPDEYN
-948 QNSLMTVKYDA
+948 LNSLKTVKYDA

-975 KATEN
+975 KASEN

-985 DHAGTVIFERNNLQN
+985 DHAGTVLFERSNLQN

-1014 YSIVIEDTDH
+1014 YSIIIEDTDH
-1024 DGLAFWYSSQVEGET
+1024 DGLAFWYSAQVEGET
-1039 SGQMRLRQVGGSYIE
+1039 SGQMRLRKVGGSYIE
-1054 FFPGDFGR
+1054 FFPGDFGH

-1071 FTLDVPENVQA
+1071 FTLDIPEHDMA
-1082 PKIAVYPNPGAGL
+1082 SEISIYPNPGAGL
-1095 TTIELSG
+1095 TTVELSG
-1102 QLNGAASLQILD
+1102 PINGSASLKLLD
-1114 LTGRPLYQEQ
+1114 LTGRILYRED
-1124 MHATSDFA
+1124 MNATAHFA

-1138 SKYPCGTYLIEIQTP
+1138 RSYP
-1153 SGTYAQKFI
+1153 SGTYLFQIETGSGTYSQKYI

>member
-1 MYFRGLQFVLV
+1 
-12 MKYLLFACIFI
+12 MKYLFFFYLTILSFT
-23 SSVQLFAQD
+23 VLAQD

-45 ARRANFQFP
+45 TRRANFQFP

-88 YLTYTRVFDHT
+88 YLTYARVFDHT
-99 GQLDSTHVNG
+99 GLLDSTQING
-109 MQFIMN
+109 MQFLCN
-115 WATPAQI
+115 WTTPNQI
-122 DFKPLPYQD
+122 HFKPQPYQD
-131 ADQYQVQEFIRN
+131 ADQYQINE
-143 GAALTYVPINS
+143 LTKDGSGLNYFSINS
-154 PGTFSTLPFL
+154 PGTISSLPFL
-164 TNQQGSKYQFLL
+164 TNQQGSKYQFIVQ
-176 HAAELFAAGIQPGAL
+176 AAELLAAGIQPGAL
-191 SSLRLNTPT
+191 RSLRLNTPS
-200 GGPLLHPV
+200 GGVLRHAV
-208 IRMASTQENTL
+208 IRIASTQENTL
-219 SQFLNPV
+219 TQFIDQG
-226 FTEVYRASHAPGMS
+226 FTEVYRASNGPGMTL
-240 MPPLLP
+240 PTLLS
-246 GWNNFVFY
+246 GWNDFVFY
-254 QDFIWDGVSNLLIEL
+254 QDFVWDGLSNILVEFTV
-269 SISNDF
+269 SNDF
-275 PTTAIDF
+275 PVAALDF
-282 LMDANTAPMAAS
+282 VMDANSAPMAVS
-294 YIGRNGQLELSGTNH
+294 YIGRNGQLELTGSNY
-309 TLSSFAN
+309 TLSSFAD

-327 WAKGNGNAGQN
+327 WAKGSGNLAQN

-377 NQLATAPEIDGEW
+377 NQLATNAEIDGQW
-390 NHWAFVKDQPTGQ
+390 NHWAFVKDQTTGQ
-403 MFIYKNGQ
+403 MWIYKNGQ
-411 LWLAGTN
+411 VWLAGTN
-418 KNRVMGYFNRLVIGA
+418 KNREMGYFHRLVIGA
-433 NASDQTLSWK
+433 NGSNQTLSWK

-460 IANYY
+460 IASFY
-465 EKKIDAT
+465 EQKIDAT
-472 HPNWSSLVLYHDFDN
+472 HPDWSSLVLYHDFDN
-487 VKYTRDLG
+487 VNYARDLG
-495 PNDHVLMPSEMGMIK
+495 PIDHILMPSELGMIK
-510 ANNTKFVGQSIQNQR
+510 ANQTKFVGQTVHTQR
-525 PLLQFGQGNM
+525 PLLQFGQGTIAQN
-535 ATYPTSNTVTQ
+535 PTIHLFEQ
-546 LQLKEPVVIFEQV
+546 LRLKEPVVIFEQV
-559 PLHHHFELVSTY
+559 PLHRHFELVETY
-571 IGVQAGNNNSFD
+571 VGALEGNTNIYD
-583 LNGQLLG
+583 LNGQLIN
-590 SSPILTTQTLQNQS
+590 SSPILTTQTLQNQEI
-604 LTYYNPPFEIIHDVE
+604 TVFNPPYEIIHDVE
-619 LARYITPYG
+619 IARYITPYG

-648 QYLHGLVDLAAH
+648 HYLHGLVDLAAH

-674 GIPPRDVIKREPIWS
+674 GTPPRDVLKREPIWS

-713 DTADMFK
+713 DTAATFK

-744 QIKVDGVPRFN
+744 QIKVDGIPRFN

-779 REGWCPGDLVK
+779 REGWCPGDMVK
-790 EFEFELTPFVTPGDT
+790 EFEFELTPFVNPGDT
-805 VSLDYAI
+805 VTLDYAI
-812 NAVPATD
+812 NAVPSSD

-834 SYSAPNFQN
+834 SYTAPNFQN

-859 SKWNPSCQNPRVI
+859 SKWNPTCQNPRVI

-912 EIPVTDMN
+912 EIPVANMN

-939 GIIGPDQYN
+939 GVIGPDQYN
-948 QNSLMTVKYDA
+948 QNSLKTVKYDA

-965 PFFIW
+965 PFFVW

-975 KATEN
+975 KASEN

-1014 YSIVIEDTDH
+1014 YSIVIEDTDQ

-1039 SGQMRLRQVGGSYIE
+1039 SGQMRLRKVGGSYIE

-1071 FTLDVPENVQA
+1071 FTLDVPQELIE
-1082 PKIAVYPNPGAGL
+1082 PSISIFPNPGAKVV
-1095 TTIELSG
+1095 TVEIEGDIQNEATL
-1102 QLNGAASLQILD
+1102 IVRD
-1114 LTGRPLYQEQ
+1114 LLGREIWQEQ
-1124 MHATSDFA
+1124 MNAGVHFA
-1132 ESFIDM
+1132 ESFIDFSM
-1138 SKYPCGTYLIEIQTP
+1138 YPAGTYLIEIQTP
-1153 SGTYAQKFI
+1153 KGVYTQKFV

>member
-1 MYFRGLQFVLV
+1 
-12 MKYLLFACIFI
+12 MKYLLFALLFVSNTYI
-23 SSVQLFAQD
+23 FAQD

-45 ARRANFQFP
+45 TRRANFQFP

-59 ERFEKVQMYYKLKC
+59 TRFEKVQMHYKLKC

-78 WDQYD
+78 WDQYN

-99 GQLDSTHVNG
+99 GQFDSVATNG
-109 MQFIMN
+109 MQFLAN
-115 WATPAQI
+115 FTSPAQL
-122 DFKPLPYQD
+122 DYKPLPYQD
-131 ADQYQVQEFIRN
+131 ADQYQTQEFSRD
-143 GAALTYVPINS
+143 GSGLSYQSINS
-154 PGTFSTLPFL
+154 FGGLSAIPFQ
-164 TNQQGSKYQFLL
+164 TDQQGSKYQFVVL
-176 HAAELFAAGIQPGAL
+176 ASELIAAGIQPGAIR
-191 SSLRLNTPT
+191 SLRLNTPT
-200 GGPLLHPV
+200 GGHLAHLT
-208 IRMASTQENTL
+208 IRIAPTQAATL
-219 SQFLNPV
+219 SQFLAPN
-226 FTEVYRASHAPGMS
+226 FTEVYRASHAPGMAQ
-240 MPPLLP
+240 MPLSV

-254 QDFIWDGVSNLLIEL
+254 EDFIWDGLSNLLIEFNV
-269 SISNDF
+269 SNDF
-275 PTTAIDF
+275 PTQTAIDF
-282 LMDANTAPMAAS
+282 EMDANTEPMAVS
-294 YIGRNGQLELSGTNH
+294 YGTRNGQLELSGNNYTM
-309 TLSSFAN
+309 SSFAN

-327 WAKGNGNAGQN
+327 WAKGNGNLAQN

-349 RRIFNIHMPWSNN
+349 RRVFNIHMPWSNN

-377 NQLATAPEIDGEW
+377 NQAASSAEIDGQW
-390 NHWAFVKDQPTGQ
+390 NHWAFVKDQSTGQ

-411 LWLAGTN
+411 LWLSGNN
-418 KNRVMGYFNRLVIGA
+418 KNREIGYFHRLIIGA
-433 NASDQTLSWK
+433 SGNQALTWK

-448 LRIYKTALSAAT
+448 LRIFKSALSAAT
-460 IANYY
+460 IAANYLQ
-465 EKKIDAT
+465 KIDPT
-472 HPNWSSLVLYHDFDN
+472 HPNWSSLILYHDFDN
-487 VKYTRDLG
+487 LSYARDLS
-495 PNDHVLMPSEMGMIK
+495 PNAHVLMPSEAAMITS
-510 ANNTKFVGQSIQNQR
+510 NTAHFVGQIIHNQR
-525 PLLQFGQGNM
+525 PLLEFGQGNM
-535 ATYPTSNTVTQ
+535 ALNVTTH
-546 LQLKEPVVIFEQV
+546 LVNEFKLKEPVVIFEQV
-559 PLHHHFELVSTY
+559 PLHHHFELVNTF
-571 IGVQAGNNNSFD
+571 IGVQAGNTNTYD
-583 LNGQLLG
+583 LNGQLTG
-590 SSPILTTQTLQNQS
+590 SAPILTTQTLQNQS
-604 LTYYNPPFEIIHDVE
+604 QTVYNPPFEIIRDVE
-619 LARYITPYG
+619 IARYITPYG

-660 NTQELIDLKFAFIK
+660 NTQELLDLKFAFIK
-674 GIPPRDVIKREPIWS
+674 GIPPRDVVKREPIWS
-689 EFKSYNFG
+689 DFKSYNFG

-713 DTADMFK
+713 DSADMFK

-725 SGHGQVGDYACCE
+725 TGHGQVGDYACCE

-755 WSIWDAMVCGDNPNI
+755 WSIWDAMICGDNPNI
-770 SQGGTWPYA
+770 GQGGTWPYA
-779 REGWCPGDLVK
+779 REGWCPGDMVK
-790 EFEFELTPFVTPGDT
+790 EFEFELTPYVTPGDT
-805 VSLDYAI
+805 VTLDYVV
-812 NAVPATD
+812 NAVPTND

-834 SYSAPNFQN
+834 SYTEPNFQN

-859 SKWNPSCQNPRVI
+859 SKWNPTCQNPRIVI
-872 LKNTGAQP
+872 KNTGAQA

-886 FCWLDYGSNLVYDWT
+886 FCWLDYGANLVFDWT

-928 YTFTTWVADVN
+928 YTFTAWIADVN
-939 GIIGPDQYN
+939 GNIGPDEYN
-948 QNSLMTVKYDA
+948 LNSLKTVKYDA

-975 KATEN
+975 KASEN

-985 DHAGTVIFERNNLQN
+985 DHAGTVLFERSNLQN

-1014 YSIVIEDTDH
+1014 YSIIIEDTDH
-1024 DGLAFWYSSQVEGET
+1024 DGLAFWYSAQVEGET
-1039 SGQMRLRQVGGSYIE
+1039 SGQMRLRKVGGSYIE
-1054 FFPGDFGR
+1054 FFPGDFGH

-1071 FTLDVPENVQA
+1071 FTLDIPEHDMA
-1082 PKIAVYPNPGAGL
+1082 SEISIYPNPGAGL
-1095 TTIELSG
+1095 TTVELSG
-1102 QLNGAASLQILD
+1102 PINGSASLKLLD
-1114 LTGRPLYQEQ
+1114 LTGRILYRED
-1124 MHATSDFA
+1124 MNATAHFA

-1138 SKYPCGTYLIEIQTP
+1138 RSYP
-1153 SGTYAQKFI
+1153 SGTYLFQIETGSGTYSQKYI

>member
-1 MYFRGLQFVLV
+1 
-12 MKYLLFACIFI
+12 MKYLLFALLFI
-23 SSVQLFAQD
+23 SNCAVFAQD

-45 ARRANFQFP
+45 TRRANFQFP

-99 GQLDSTHVNG
+99 GLFDSIQLNG
-109 MQFIMN
+109 MQFLSN
-115 WATPAQI
+115 WASPAQI
-122 DFKPLPYQD
+122 NFKPLPYQE
-131 ADQYQVQEFIRN
+131 ADQYQTEEYIRN
-143 GAALTYVPINS
+143 GSGLNYIPINNPGAISNS
-154 PGTFSTLPFL
+154 PFP
-164 TNQQGSKYQFLL
+164 TNQQGSKYQFIIRG
-176 HAAELFAAGIQPGAL
+176 AELLASGVQPGPL
-191 SSLRLNTPT
+191 NSLRLNTPM
-200 GGPLLHPV
+200 GGMLWHPV
-208 IRMASTQENTL
+208 IRIASTQEQQV
-219 SQFLNPV
+219 SQFLNPS

-240 MPPLLP
+240 LPPLTP

-254 QDFIWDGVSNLLIEL
+254 QDFIWDGVSNLLIEFTL
-269 SISNDF
+269 SNDL
-275 PTTAIDF
+275 PTAALDF
-282 LMDANTAPMAAS
+282 IMDANATPMAVS
-294 YIGRNGQLELSGTNH
+294 YAMRNGQLELSGTNH

-316 EEIGDQFTIEF
+316 EEIGNQFTIEF

-377 NQLATAPEIDGEW
+377 NQAASATEIDAEW
-390 NHWAFVKDQPTGQ
+390 NHWAFVKDQTTGQ

-411 LWLAGTN
+411 LWLSGNN
-418 KNRVMGYFNRLVIGA
+418 KNREMGYFHRLVIGA
-433 NASDQTLSWK
+433 NGSDQNLSWK

-448 LRIYKTALSAAT
+448 LRIYKTALSAST
-460 IANYY
+460 IAAFY
-465 EKKIDAT
+465 EQKIDAS

-487 VKYTRDLG
+487 VKYARDLG
-495 PNDHVLMPSEMGMIK
+495 PNNHVLMPSEVGMIK
-510 ANNTKFVGQSIQNQR
+510 PNNTKFVGQVIQNQR
-525 PLLQFGQGNM
+525 PLIQLGQGNISPN
-535 ATYPTSNTVTQ
+535 PTSVVVNE
-546 LQLKEPVVIFEQV
+546 LRLKEPVVIFEQA
-559 PLHHHFELVSTY
+559 PLHRHFELVQTY
-571 IGVQAGNNNSFD
+571 IGVPEGSTNTYD
-583 LNGQLLG
+583 LNGQMIG
-590 SSPILTTQTLQNQS
+590 STPIATTQTFQNQAI
-604 LTYYNPPFEIIHDVE
+604 TVYNPPYEIIHDVE
-619 LARYITPYG
+619 VARYITPYG

-674 GIPPRDVIKREPIWS
+674 GIPPRDVLKREPIWS

-770 SQGGTWPYA
+770 GQGGTWPYA
-779 REGWCPGDLVK
+779 REGWCPGDMVK
-790 EFEFELTPFVTPGDT
+790 EFEFELTPYVSPGDT
-805 VSLDYAI
+805 VALDYAI
-812 NAVPATD
+812 NAVPTTD

-849 VLNPNNYEYY
+849 ILNPNNYEYY
-859 SKWNPSCQNPRVI
+859 SKWNPTCQNPRIVI
-872 LKNTGAQP
+872 KNTGALP

-886 FCWLDYGSNLVYDWT
+886 FCWLDYGSNLVFDWT
-901 GNLGFLEQTVV
+901 GNLGFLEQAVV

-928 YTFTTWVADVN
+928 YTFTAWLADIN
-939 GIIGPDQYN
+939 GIVGPDEYN
-948 QNSLMTVKYDA
+948 FNSLKTVKYDA

-975 KATEN
+975 KASEN

-985 DHAGTVIFERNNLQN
+985 DHAGTVLFERSNLQN

-1024 DGLAFWYSSQVEGET
+1024 DGLAFWYSAQVEGET
-1039 SGQMRLRQVGGSYIE
+1039 SGQMRLRKVGGSYIE
-1054 FFPGDFGR
+1054 FFPGDFGH

-1071 FTLDVPENVQA
+1071 FTLDVPEYAQV
-1082 PKIAVYPNPGAGL
+1082 PEISVYPNPGAGF

-1102 QLNGAASLQILD
+1102 QINGRARLQLLD
-1114 LTGRPLYQEQ
+1114 LTGRTLHQED
-1124 MHATSDFA
+1124 MKATADFA

-1138 SKYPCGTYLIEIQTP
+1138 SKYPSGTYLIQIETQ
-1153 SGTYAQKFI
+1153 SGTYTEKYI

>member
-1 MYFRGLQFVLV
+1 
-12 MKYLLFACIFI
+12 MKYLLFTCFFL
-23 SSVQLFAQD
+23 SSVQIFAQD

-99 GQLDSTHVNG
+99 GQFDSTQING
-109 MQFIMN
+109 MQFLMN

-131 ADQYQVQEFIRN
+131 ADQYQVQEYIRN
-143 GAALTYVPINS
+143 GSALNYLPVNS
-154 PGTFSTLPFL
+154 PGTYSTLPFL

-191 SSLRLNTPT
+191 SSLRLNTPV
-200 GGPLLHPV
+200 GGLLLHPV
-208 IRMASTQENTL
+208 IRIASTQENTL
-219 SQFLNPV
+219 SQFINPL

-254 QDFIWDGVSNLLIEL
+254 QDFIWDGVSNLLIEFT
-269 SISNDF
+269 ISNDL
-275 PTTAIDF
+275 PAAAIDF
-282 LMDANTAPMAAS
+282 AMDGNTVPMAAS
-294 YIGRNGQLELSGTNH
+294 YVGRNGLLELSGSNH

-377 NQLATAPEIDGEW
+377 NQLASAPEIDNEW

-433 NASDQTLSWK
+433 SGSNQALSWK

-448 LRIYKTALSAAT
+448 LRIYKTALSAGT
-460 IANYY
+460 IASYF

-472 HPNWSSLVLYHDFDN
+472 HPNWPSLVLYHDFDN
-487 VKYTRDLG
+487 VKYARDLG
-495 PNDHVLMPSEMGMIK
+495 PNDHVLMPSEWGMIK

-525 PLLQFGQGNM
+525 PLLQFGQGNV
-535 ATYPTSNTVTQ
+535 APNPTINTVTQ
-546 LQLKEPVVIFEQV
+546 LQLKEPVVIFEQA
-559 PLHHHFELVSTY
+559 PLHRHFELVQTY
-571 IGVQAGNNNSFD
+571 IGLAAGNTNSYD
-583 LNGQLLG
+583 LNGQLI
-590 SSPILTTQTLQNQS
+590 SSAPIATTQSFQNQA
-604 LTYYNPPFEIIHDVE
+604 LTVYNPPFELIHDVE
-619 LARYITPYG
+619 IARYITPYG

-648 QYLHGLVDLAAH
+648 QYLQGLVDLAAH

-713 DTADMFK
+713 DTAETFK

-790 EFEFELTPFVTPGDT
+790 EFEFELTPYVTPGDT
-805 VSLDYAI
+805 VSLDYAV

-859 SKWNPSCQNPRVI
+859 SKWNPSCQNPRIV

-886 FCWLDYGSNLVYDWT
+886 FCWLDYGSNLVFDWT

-912 EIPVTDMN
+912 EIPVADMN

-939 GIIGPDQYN
+939 GIIGPDEYN
-948 QNSLMTVKYDA
+948 QNSLKTVKYDA

-985 DHAGTVIFERNNLQN
+985 DHAGTVIFERTNLQN

-1014 YSIVIEDTDH
+1014 YSIIIEDTDH
-1024 DGLAFWYSSQVEGET
+1024 DGLAFWYSAQVEGET

-1054 FFPGDFGR
+1054 FFPGDFGHF
-1062 YHRYDFTVG
+1062 HRYDFTVG
-1071 FTLDVPENVQA
+1071 FTLDVPENTQA

-1102 QLNGAASLQILD
+1102 QVNGAAILSILD

-1124 MHATSDFA
+1124 MHATTDFA

-1138 SKYPCGTYLIEIQTP
+1138 SKYPSGTYLIEIQTP

-1162 RQ
+1162 RN

>member
-1 MYFRGLQFVLV
+1 
-12 MKYLLFACIFI
+12 MKYFYFVFIFVTFQ
-23 SSVQLFAQD
+23 SVFAQD

-45 ARRANFQFP
+45 TRRANFQFP
-54 ASLDT
+54 ASIDT

-88 YLTYTRVFDHT
+88 YLTYTRVFEHT

-109 MQFIMN
+109 MRYLAN
-115 WATPAQI
+115 WASPNQI
-122 DFKPLPYQD
+122 NYKPLPYQD
-131 ADQYQVQEFIRN
+131 ADQFQIQEYARN
-143 GAALTYVPINS
+143 GNGLNYLQINTQAGS
-154 PGTFSTLPFL
+154 SGLPFAS
-164 TNQQGSKYQFLL
+164 NQQGSKYQFVV
-176 HAAELFAAGIQPGAL
+176 HAAELFAAGIQPGAI
-191 SSLRLNTPT
+191 SALRLNTPN
-200 GGPLLHPV
+200 GGLLWHATMR
-208 IRMASTQENTL
+208 IAATNATEL
-219 SQFLNPV
+219 SQFLTPA

-240 MPPLLP
+240 QPPLNP

-254 QDFIWDGVSNLLIEL
+254 QDFIWDGVSNLIIEFEA
-269 SISNDF
+269 SHDF
-275 PTTAIDF
+275 PAPLAVDF
-282 LMDANTAPMAAS
+282 AMDAMNAPMAVS
-294 YIGRNGQLELSGTNH
+294 YAARNGQLELSGANYTM
-309 TLSSFAN
+309 SSFAN
-316 EEIGDQFTIEF
+316 EEIGAQFTIEF
-327 WAKGNGNAGQN
+327 WAKGNGNNGQN

-349 RRIFNIHMPWSNN
+349 RRVFNIHMPWSNN

-377 NQLATAPEIDGEW
+377 NQAASPTEIDGEW
-390 NHWAFVKDQPTGQ
+390 NHWAFVKDQTTGQ

-411 LWLAGTN
+411 LWLSGNN
-418 KNRVMGYFNRLVIGA
+418 KTREMGYFQRLITGA
-433 NASDQTLSWK
+433 SGNQALTWK

-460 IANYY
+460 IATYY
-465 EKKIDAT
+465 QQKIDAT
-472 HPNWSSLVLYHDFDN
+472 HPNWSNLVLYHDFDN
-487 VKYTRDLG
+487 LAYAKDNS
-495 PNDHVLMPSEMGMIK
+495 PNGHLLMPSETGMLQT
-510 ANNTKFVGQSIQNQR
+510 NTTLFAGQTVQNQR
-525 PLLQFGQGNM
+525 PLIQFGQGSI
-535 ATYPTSNTVTQ
+535 ANTADTIVVNP
-546 LQLKEPVVIFEQV
+546 LKLKEPIVIFEQV
-559 PLHHHFELVSTY
+559 PLHRHFELIQTYVGVPEGANNTYALDGSLLNST
-571 IGVQAGNNNSFD
+571 
-583 LNGQLLG
+583 
-590 SSPILTTQTLQNQS
+590 PILTTSVLQNQS
-604 LTYYNPPFEIIHDVE
+604 QTVYNPPYELINDIEI
-619 LARYITPYG
+619 ARYITPYG

-697 QMAADAVLQAK
+697 QMAADVVLQAK

-779 REGWCPGDLVK
+779 REGWCPGDMVK
-790 EFEFELTPFVTPGDT
+790 EFEFELTPYVTAGDT

-812 NAVPATD
+812 NDVPATD

-834 SYSAPNFQN
+834 SYTAPNFQN

-849 VLNPNNYEYY
+849 ILNPNNYEYY
-859 SKWNPSCQNPRVI
+859 SKWNPSCQNPRII
-872 LKNTGAQP
+872 LKNTGAQT

-886 FCWLDYGSNLVYDWT
+886 FCWLDYGSNLVFDWT

-928 YTFTTWVADVN
+928 YTFTAWVADIN
-939 GIIGPDQYN
+939 GNIGPDEYN
-948 QNSLMTVKYDA
+948 QNSLLTVKYDA

-975 KATEN
+975 KASEN

-985 DHAGTVIFERNNLQN
+985 DHAGTVLFERNNLQN

-1014 YSIVIEDTDH
+1014 YSIIIEDTDH
-1024 DGLAFWYSSQVEGET
+1024 DGLAFWYSAQVEGET
-1039 SGQMRLRQVGGSYIE
+1039 SGQMRLRKVGGSYIE

-1062 YHRYDFTVG
+1062 FHRYDFTVG
-1071 FTLDVPENVQA
+1071 FTLDVPELDENT
-1082 PKIAVYPNPGAGL
+1082 KMSIFPNPGSGQ

-1102 QLNGAASLQILD
+1102 LVNGQARLSILD
-1114 LTGRPLYQEQ
+1114 LTGRNLHSEQ
-1124 MHATSDFA
+1124 MKASAHFA
-1132 ESFIDM
+1132 ESFVDM
-1138 SKYPCGTYLIEIQTP
+1138 SAYPSGTYLIQIQTKQ
-1153 SGTYAQKFI
+1153 GTYTQKYI
-1162 RQ
+1162 KQ

>member
-1 MYFRGLQFVLV
+1 
-12 MKYLLFACIFI
+12 
-23 SSVQLFAQD
+23 
-32 TTWVQTFTFDSIT
+32 
-45 ARRANFQFP
+45 
-54 ASLDT
+54 
-59 ERFEKVQMYYKLKC
+59 
-73 SPLTT
+73 
-78 WDQYD
+78 
-83 CGEWD
+83 
-88 YLTYTRVFDHT
+88 
-99 GQLDSTHVNG
+99 
-109 MQFIMN
+109 MN

-191 SSLRLNTPT
+191 SSLHLNTPT

>member
-1 MYFRGLQFVLV
+1 
-12 MKYLLFACIFI
+12 MKYLLFAILFI
-23 SSVQLFAQD
+23 SNCHFFAQD

-45 ARRANFQFP
+45 TRRANFQFP

-99 GQLDSTHVNG
+99 GQFDSTQVNG
-109 MQFIMN
+109 MQFLMN
-115 WATPAQI
+115 WSSPAQI
-122 DFKPLPYQD
+122 NYKPLPYQD
-131 ADQYQVQEFIRN
+131 ADLNQIQELTRD
-143 GAALTYVPINS
+143 GAGLSYLPINN
-154 PGTFSTLPFL
+154 PGGTSALPFQ
-164 TNQQGSKYQFLL
+164 TNQQGSKYQFVIQ
-176 HAAELFAAGIQPGAL
+176 AAELFAAGLQPGAIR
-191 SSLRLNTPT
+191 SLRLNTPT
-200 GGPLLHPV
+200 GGLLWHPV
-208 IRMASTQENTL
+208 IRIASTQELTL
-219 SQFLNPV
+219 TQFLDPS

-240 MPPLLP
+240 QMPLSV

-254 QDFIWDGVSNLLIEL
+254 QDFIWDGVSNLLIEFA
-269 SISNDF
+269 ISNDF
-275 PTTAIDF
+275 PALAAIDF
-282 LMDANTAPMAAS
+282 LMDANTAPMAVS
-294 YIGRNGQLELSGTNH
+294 YGMRNGQLEFSGSNH
-309 TLSSFAN
+309 TMSSFAN
-316 EEIGDQFTIEF
+316 QEIGDQFTIEF
-327 WAKGNGNAGQN
+327 WAKGNGNLAQN

-377 NQLATAPEIDGEW
+377 NQAASNTEIDGEW
-390 NHWAFVKDQPTGQ
+390 NHWAFVKDQTTGQ

-411 LWLAGTN
+411 LWLAGNN
-418 KNRVMGYFNRLVIGA
+418 KNREIGYFHRLIIGA
-433 NASDQTLSWK
+433 SGNQSLSWK

-448 LRIYKTALSAAT
+448 LRIYKSALSAAT
-460 IANYY
+460 IAANYNQ
-465 EKKIDAT
+465 KIDAN

-487 VKYTRDLG
+487 LSYSRDLS
-495 PNDHVLMPSEMGMIK
+495 PNAHVLMPSEAGMIK
-510 ANNTKFVGQSIQNQR
+510 SNTTKFVGQNSQNQR
-525 PLLQFGQGNM
+525 PLLQLGQGNM
-535 ATYPTSNTVTQ
+535 APNVITHLVNQ
-546 LQLKEPVVIFEQV
+546 LKLKEPVVIFEQV
-559 PLHHHFELVSTY
+559 PLHRHFELVNTF
-571 IGVQAGNNNSFD
+571 IGAQAGSNNSYD
-583 LNGQLLG
+583 LNGLLL
-590 SSPILTTQTLQNQS
+590 SSTPILTTQTLQNQS
-604 LTYYNPPFEIIHDVE
+604 LSVYNPPYEIIHDVE
-619 LARYITPYG
+619 IARYITPYG

-648 QYLHGLVDLAAH
+648 QYLQGLVDLAAH

-674 GIPPRDVIKREPIWS
+674 GIPPRDVVKREPIWAD
-689 EFKSYNFG
+689 FKSYNFG

-770 SQGGTWPYA
+770 GQGGTWPYA
-779 REGWCPGDLVK
+779 REGWCPGDMVK
-790 EFEFELTPFVTPGDT
+790 EFEFELTPYVTPGDT
-805 VSLDYAI
+805 VALDYAI
-812 NAVPATD
+812 NAVPTTD

-849 VLNPNNYEYY
+849 ILNPNNYEYY
-859 SKWNPSCQNPRVI
+859 SKWNPTCQNPRIVI
-872 LKNTGAQP
+872 KNTGAQP

-886 FCWLDYGSNLVYDWT
+886 FCWLDYGSNLVFDWT
-901 GNLGFLEQTVV
+901 GNLGFLEQAVV
-912 EIPVTDMN
+912 EIPVTDIN

-928 YTFTTWVADVN
+928 YTFTAWIADVN
-939 GIIGPDQYN
+939 GNIGPDEYN
-948 QNSLMTVKYDA
+948 FNSLKTVKYDA

-975 KATEN
+975 KASEN

-985 DHAGTVIFERNNLQN
+985 DHAGTVLFERANLQN

-1014 YSIVIEDTDH
+1014 YSIIIQDTDH
-1024 DGLAFWYSSQVEGET
+1024 DGLAFWYSAQVEGET
-1039 SGQMRLRQVGGSYIE
+1039 SGQMRLRKVGGTYIE
-1054 FFPGDFGR
+1054 FFPGDFGH

-1071 FTLDVPENVQA
+1071 FTLDVPEYAQI
-1082 PKIAVYPNPGAGL
+1082 PEISIYPNPGAGL
-1095 TTIELSG
+1095 TTVE
-1102 QLNGAASLQILD
+1102 LNGQINGQARLQLLD
-1114 LTGRPLYQEQ
+1114 LTGRTLYQED
-1124 MHATSDFA
+1124 MKSTADFA

-1138 SKYPCGTYLIEIQTP
+1138 SRYPTGTYLIQIETQ
-1153 SGTYAQKFI
+1153 SGTYAQKYI

>member
-1 MYFRGLQFVLV
+1 
-12 MKYLLFACIFI
+12 MKYLLFFCL
-23 SSVQLFAQD
+23 SVTNFVVFAQD

-45 ARRANFQFP
+45 TRRANFQFP

-59 ERFEKVQMYYKLKC
+59 ERFEKVQMFYKLKC

-88 YLTYTRVFDHT
+88 YLTYTRVFDPT
-99 GQLDSTHVNG
+99 GQLDSTQLNG
-109 MQFIMN
+109 MQFLMN
-115 WATPAQI
+115 WASPAQI
-122 DFKPLPYQD
+122 DIKPWPYQE
-131 ADQYQVQEFIRN
+131 ADQYQIQEFTKDGTGLSYIAIN
-143 GAALTYVPINS
+143 NQGAYATS
-154 PGTFSTLPFL
+154 PFI
-164 TNQQGSKYQFLL
+164 TNQQGSKYQFII
-176 HAAELFAAGIQPGAL
+176 HAAELFAAGVQPGAL
-191 SSLRLNTPT
+191 RSLRLNTPV
-200 GGPLLHPV
+200 GGLLKHPL
-208 IRMASTQENTL
+208 IRIASTQELTL
-219 SQFLNPV
+219 THFIEQG

-240 MPPLLP
+240 LQPLMP

-254 QDFIWDGVSNLLIEL
+254 QDFVWDGVSNLLIEFTM
-269 SISNDF
+269 SNDF
-275 PTTAIDF
+275 PTPAIDF
-282 LMDANTAPMAAS
+282 TMDANTAPMAVS
-294 YIGRNGQLELSGTNH
+294 YAGRNGQLELSGTNY
-309 TLSSFAN
+309 TLSSFAD

-327 WAKGNGNAGQN
+327 WAKGNGNLGQN

-349 RRIFNIHMPWSNN
+349 RRVFNIHMPWSNN

-377 NQLATAPEIDGEW
+377 NQLASNTEIDGQW
-390 NHWAFVKDQPTGQ
+390 NHWAFVKDQTSGQ

-418 KNRVMGYFNRLVIGA
+418 KNREMGYFHRLVIGA
-433 NASDQTLSWK
+433 NGSNQSLSWK

-448 LRIYKTALSAAT
+448 LRVYKTALSAST
-460 IANYY
+460 ISTYY
-465 EKKIDAT
+465 EQKIDAS

-487 VKYTRDLG
+487 VKYARDLG
-495 PNDHVLMPSEMGMIK
+495 PNGHVLMPSETGMIQT
-510 ANNTKFVGQSIQNQR
+510 NDTKFVGQVVQNQR
-525 PLLQFGQGNM
+525 PLIQFGQGVVAAN
-535 ATYPTSNTVTQ
+535 PTTNVVY
-546 LQLKEPVVIFEQV
+546 QLKSIEPVVIFEQA
-559 PLHHHFELVSTY
+559 PLHRHFELVQTY
-571 IGVQAGNNNSFD
+571 IGAAAGTANAYD
-583 LNGQLLG
+583 LNGQLTN
-590 SSPILTTQTLQNQS
+590 STPISTTQSFSNQAI
-604 LTYYNPPFEIIHDVE
+604 TVYNPPYEIIHDVE
-619 LARYITPYG
+619 IARYITPYG

-674 GIPPRDVIKREPIWS
+674 GIPPRDVVKREPIWS
-689 EFKSYNFG
+689 DFKSYNFG
-697 QMAADAVLQAK
+697 QMAADAVLQAQ

-713 DTADMFK
+713 DSAETFK

-725 SGHGQVGDYACCE
+725 SGHGQVGDFACCE

-779 REGWCPGDLVK
+779 REGWCPGDMVK

-805 VSLDYAI
+805 VTLDYAI
-812 NAVPATD
+812 NAVPTTD

-859 SKWNPSCQNPRVI
+859 SKWNPTCQNPRII
-872 LKNTGAQP
+872 LKNTGNQP

-886 FCWLDYGSNLVYDWT
+886 FCWIDYGTNLVFDWT
-901 GNLGFLEQTVV
+901 GNLGFLEQTIV
-912 EIPVTDMN
+912 EIPVTDMD

-928 YTFTTWVADVN
+928 LTFTAWVADVN
-939 GIIGPDQYN
+939 GIIGPDEYN
-948 QNSLMTVKYDA
+948 QNSLKTVNYDS

-1024 DGLAFWYSSQVEGET
+1024 DGLAFWYSAQVEGET

-1071 FTLDVPENVQA
+1071 FTLDVPEVALENE
-1082 PKIAVYPNPGAGL
+1082 ISIYPNPGVGL
-1095 TTIELSG
+1095 TTIELKG
-1102 QLNGAASLQILD
+1102 AVNGKAHLQIMD
-1114 LTGRPLYQEQ
+1114 LTGRVLHAEQ
-1124 MHATSDFA
+1124 MHATNDFA
-1132 ESFIDM
+1132 ESFVDI
-1138 SKYPCGTYLIEIQTP
+1138 SAFASGTYLVSIEANSQTHT
-1153 SGTYAQKFI
+1153 STLL
-1162 RQ
+1162 RR

>member
-1 MYFRGLQFVLV
+1 VLV
-12 MKYLLFACIFI
+12 MKYLLFACFFI

-191 SSLRLNTPT
+191 SSLHLNTPT

>member
-1 MYFRGLQFVLV
+1 
-12 MKYLLFACIFI
+12 MKYCFFVFIFVTFQ
-23 SSVQLFAQD
+23 SLFAQD
-32 TTWVQTFTFDSIT
+32 TTWVQTFTFDSIST
-45 ARRANFQFP
+45 RRANFQFP

-88 YLTYTRVFDHT
+88 YLTYTRVFEHT
-99 GQLDSTHVNG
+99 GQLDSTPVNG
-109 MQFIMN
+109 LRFLAN
-115 WATPAQI
+115 WASPAQI
-122 DFKPLPYQD
+122 NYKPLPYQD
-131 ADQYQVQEFIRN
+131 ADQYQIQELTRN
-143 GAALTYVPINS
+143 GAGLTYTPINT
-154 PGTFSTLPFL
+154 PGAYSSLPFA
-164 TNQQGSKYQFLL
+164 TNQQGSKYQFIV
-176 HAAELFAAGIQPGAL
+176 HAAELFAAGIQPGAI
-191 SSLRLNTPT
+191 SSLRLNTPN
-200 GGPLLHPV
+200 GGLLWHATMR
-208 IRMASTQENTL
+208 IAATNATAL
-219 SQFLNPV
+219 SQFLTPV

-240 MPPLLP
+240 QTPLSP
-246 GWNNFVFY
+246 GWNIFVFY
-254 QDFIWDGVSNLLIEL
+254 QDFIWDGVSNLIIEFEA
-269 SISNDF
+269 SHDF
-275 PTTAIDF
+275 PAPLAVDF
-282 LMDANTAPMAAS
+282 AMDAMNAPMAVS
-294 YIGRNGQLELSGTNH
+294 YAARNGQLELSGANYTM
-309 TLSSFAN
+309 SSFAN
-316 EEIGDQFTIEF
+316 EEIGAQFTIEF
-327 WAKGNGNAGQN
+327 WAKGNGNNGQN

-349 RRIFNIHMPWSNN
+349 RRVFNIHMPWSNN

-377 NQLATAPEIDGEW
+377 NQAASATEIDGEW
-390 NHWAFVKDQPTGQ
+390 NHWAFVKDQTTGQ

-411 LWLAGTN
+411 LWLAGNN
-418 KNRVMGYFNRLVIGA
+418 KTREMGYFQRLIIGA
-433 NASDQTLSWK
+433 SGNQALTWK

-460 IANYY
+460 IAAYY
-465 EKKIDAT
+465 QQKIDAT
-472 HPNWSSLVLYHDFDN
+472 HPNWSNLVLYHDFDN
-487 VKYTRDLG
+487 FAYAKDLG
-495 PNDHVLMPSEMGMIK
+495 PNGHLLMPSETGMLK
-510 ANNTKFVGQSIQNQR
+510 PNTTNFAGQTIQNQR
-525 PLLQFGQGNM
+525 PLIQFGQGAI
-535 ATYPTSNTVTQ
+535 ATTPDTIVVNQVK
-546 LQLKEPVVIFEQV
+546 LKEPLVIFEQV
-559 PLHHHFELVSTY
+559 PLHRHFELIQTYVGAPEGSNNAYDLSGALVNST
-571 IGVQAGNNNSFD
+571 
-583 LNGQLLG
+583 
-590 SSPILTTQTLQNQS
+590 PILTTNTLQNQS
-604 LTYYNPPFEIIHDVE
+604 QTVYNPPYELINDIEI
-619 LARYITPYG
+619 ARYITPYG

-674 GIPPRDVIKREPIWS
+674 GVPPRDVVKREPIWS

-779 REGWCPGDLVK
+779 REGWCPGDMVK
-790 EFEFELTPFVTPGDT
+790 EFEFELTPFVSPGDT

-812 NAVPATD
+812 NAVPTSD

-849 VLNPNNYEYY
+849 ILNPNNYEYY
-859 SKWNPSCQNPRVI
+859 SKWNPTCQNPRII
-872 LKNTGAQP
+872 LKNTGVQA

-886 FCWLDYGSNLVYDWT
+886 FCWLDYGSNLVFDWT

-928 YTFTTWVADVN
+928 YTFTAWVADIN
-939 GIIGPDQYN
+939 GNIGPDEYN
-948 QNSLMTVKYDA
+948 QNSLLTVKYDA

-975 KATEN
+975 KASEN

-985 DHAGTVIFERNNLQN
+985 DHAGTVLFERSNLQN

-1024 DGLAFWYSSQVEGET
+1024 DGLAFWYSAQVEGET
-1039 SGQMRLRQVGGSYIE
+1039 SGQMRLRKVGGSYIE

-1071 FTLDVPENVQA
+1071 FTLDVPELQESA
-1082 PKIAVYPNPGAGL
+1082 KMSIFPNPGSGQ

-1102 QLNGAASLQILD
+1102 QVNGQAHLAILD
-1114 LTGRPLYQEQ
+1114 LTGRNLYSEQ
-1124 MHATSDFA
+1124 MKASANFA
-1132 ESFIDM
+1132 ESFLDM
-1138 SKYPCGTYLIEIQTP
+1138 SAYPSGTYLIQISTEL
-1153 SGTYAQKFI
+1153 GTYTQKYL

>member
-1 MYFRGLQFVLV
+1 LYFRGLQFVLV
-12 MKYLLFACIFI
+12 MKYLLFACFFI

-109 MQFIMN
+109 MQFMMN

-143 GAALTYVPINS
+143 GAALTYIPINS

-191 SSLRLNTPT
+191 SSLRLNTPS

-208 IRMASTQENTL
+208 IRIASTQENTL

-275 PTTAIDF
+275 PTPAIDF

-495 PNDHVLMPSEMGMIK
+495 PIDHVLMPSEMGMIK

-1014 YSIVIEDTDH
+1014 YSIIIEDTDH

>member
-1 MYFRGLQFVLV
+1 
-12 MKYLLFACIFI
+12 MKYILFLLFCLTQL
-23 SSVQLFAQD
+23 QLFAQD

-45 ARRANFQFP
+45 TRRANFQFP

-99 GQLDSTHVNG
+99 GQLDSVAING
-109 MQFIMN
+109 MQFLAN
-115 WATPAQI
+115 CTSPSQI
-122 DFKPLPYQD
+122 NLKPLPYTEVD
-131 ADQYQVQEFIRN
+131 FYQTPVQTRSEIGLSGLPLSHVAFNN
-143 GAALTYVPINS
+143 GSVVSTHPYVTS
-154 PGTFSTLPFL
+154 V
-164 TNQQGSKYQFLL
+164 QGSRYQFIMT
-176 HAAELFAAGIQPGAL
+176 AAELSAAGIQPGPI
-191 SSLRLNTPT
+191 SSLQLNLAT
-200 GGPLLHPV
+200 GGDLQWP
-208 IRMASTQENTL
+208 IIQMAHTQQSTLTEFINAP
-219 SQFLNPV
+219 FLGV
-226 FTEVYRASHAPGMS
+226 FNASCAPGM
-240 MPPLLP
+240 PHAPLVA
-246 GWNNFVFY
+246 GWNTFVFIY
-254 QDFIWDGVSNLLIEL
+254 DFVWDGSSNILVQFQQLN
-269 SISNDF
+269 NDF
-275 PTTAIDF
+275 PASQNLEF
-282 LMDANTAPMAAS
+282 LMEQTSAPMSVAYGS
-294 YIGRNGQLELSGTNH
+294 RSGTLTTDGTNYAM
-309 TLSSFAN
+309 SSLVN
-316 EEIGDQFTIEF
+316 EEIGGAFTVEF
-327 WAKGNGNAGQN
+327 WARGEGNMGVN
-338 TTFMEALDTAG
+338 TSIMEALDSAG
-349 RRIFNIHMPWSNN
+349 RRVFNIHMPWSNN

-377 NQLATAPEIDGEW
+377 NKVANSNDIGSYTW
-390 NHWAFVKDQPTGQ
+390 NHWAFVKDQASGQ
-403 MFIYKNGQ
+403 MFIYKNGA
-411 LWLAGTN
+411 LWHSGTN
-418 KNRVMGYFNRLVIGA
+418 KNREIGYIQKFIIGA
-433 NASDQTLSWK
+433 SGNATNNWSGK
-443 GSLDE
+443 IDE
-448 LRIYKTALSAAT
+448 LRIFKAALSEAT
-460 IANYY
+460 IATYY
-465 EKKIDAT
+465 QEKVNNT
-472 HPNWSSLVLYHDFDN
+472 HPNWDNLMLYHDFDN
-487 VKYTRDLG
+487 VRYAFDLSG
-495 PNDHVLMPSEMGMIK
+495 NGHTLMPSEFGMVDTDPIFGVYAGSQALNLRPVLK
-510 ANNTKFVGQSIQNQR
+510 IGQDAAQGITNTIVNLPI
-525 PLLQFGQGNM
+525 
-535 ATYPTSNTVTQ
+535 
-546 LQLKEPVVIFEQV
+546 LKEPVIVFEQA
-559 PLHHHFELVSTY
+559 PLHRHFELVNTY
-571 IGVQAGNNNSFD
+571 IGAPEGVQATFDDNGNIINSTPVQTTLSLNN
-583 LNGQLLG
+583 QA
-590 SSPILTTQTLQNQS
+590 IAV
-604 LTYYNPPFEIIHDVE
+604 YNPPYEIIHDVE
-619 LARYITPYG
+619 IARYITPYG

-674 GIPPRDVIKREPIWS
+674 GTPPRDVLNREPIWAD
-689 EFKSYNFG
+689 FRSYNFG

-770 SQGGTWPYA
+770 GQGGTWPYA
-779 REGWCPGDLVK
+779 REGWCPGDMVK
-790 EFEFELTPFVTPGDT
+790 EFEFELTPYVTPGDT
-805 VSLDYAI
+805 VTLDYAI
-812 NAVPATD
+812 NAVPTTD

-843 DAAIVD
+843 DAAVVD
-849 VLNPNNYEYY
+849 ILNPNNYEYY
-859 SKWNPSCQNPRVI
+859 SKWNPTCQNPRI
-872 LKNTGAQP
+872 IIKNTGAQP

-901 GNLGFLEQTVV
+901 GNLGFLEQAVV

-928 YTFTTWVADVN
+928 YTFTAWIADVN

-975 KATEN
+975 KASEN

-985 DHAGTVIFERNNLQN
+985 DHAGNVLFERSNLQN

-1014 YSIVIEDTDH
+1014 YSIIIEDTDH
-1024 DGLAFWYSSQVEGET
+1024 DGLAFWYSAQVEGET
-1039 SGQMRLRQVGGSYIE
+1039 SGQMRLRKVGGSYIE
-1054 FFPGDFGR
+1054 FFPGDFGH

-1071 FTLDVPENVQA
+1071 FTLDVPEVQFE
-1082 PKIAVYPNPGAGL
+1082 PSISIFPNPGAGL
-1095 TTIELSG
+1095 TTVE
-1102 QLNGAASLQILD
+1102 LNGQINGQAKLQLVD
-1114 LTGRPLYQEQ
+1114 LMGRILYQED
-1124 MHATSDFA
+1124 MKATADFA
-1132 ESFIDM
+1132 ESFVNM
-1138 SKYPCGTYLIEIQTP
+1138 SAYP
-1153 SGTYAQKFI
+1153 SGTYLFQIDTPQGTYTQKYI

>member
-1 MYFRGLQFVLV
+1 
-12 MKYLLFACIFI
+12 MKYLLFALLFVSNTYI
-23 SSVQLFAQD
+23 FAQD

-45 ARRANFQFP
+45 TRRANFQFP

-59 ERFEKVQMYYKLKC
+59 TRFEKVQMYYKLKC

-78 WDQYD
+78 WDQYN

-99 GQLDSTHVNG
+99 GQFDSVATNG
-109 MQFIMN
+109 MQFLAN
-115 WATPAQI
+115 FASPAQI
-122 DFKPLPYQD
+122 NYKPLPYQD
-131 ADQYQVQEFIRN
+131 ADQYQMQEFSRD
-143 GAALTYVPINS
+143 GSGLSYQSINS
-154 PGTFSTLPFL
+154 FGGLSAIPFQ
-164 TNQQGSKYQFLL
+164 TDQQGSKYQFVVL
-176 HAAELFAAGIQPGAL
+176 ASELIAAGIQPGAIR
-191 SSLRLNTPT
+191 SLRLNTPT
-200 GGPLLHPV
+200 GGHLAHLT
-208 IRMASTQENTL
+208 IRIAPTQAATL
-219 SQFLNPV
+219 SQFLAPT
-226 FTEVYRASHAPGMS
+226 FTEVYRASHAPGMAQ
-240 MPPLLP
+240 MPLSV

-254 QDFIWDGVSNLLIEL
+254 DDFIWDGLSNLLIEFNV
-269 SISNDF
+269 SNDF
-275 PTTAIDF
+275 PAQTAIDF
-282 LMDANTAPMAAS
+282 EMDANTAPMAVS
-294 YIGRNGQLELSGTNH
+294 YGTRNGQLELSGNNYTM
-309 TLSSFAN
+309 SSFAN

-327 WAKGNGNAGQN
+327 WAKGNGNLAQN
-338 TTFMEALDTAG
+338 TTFMEAIDTAG
-349 RRIFNIHMPWSNN
+349 RRVFNIHMPWSNN

-377 NQLATAPEIDGEW
+377 NQAASSAEIDGQW
-390 NHWAFVKDQPTGQ
+390 NHWAFVKDQSTGQ

-411 LWLAGTN
+411 LWLSGNN
-418 KNRVMGYFNRLVIGA
+418 KNREIGYFHRLIIGA
-433 NASDQTLSWK
+433 SGNQALTWK

-448 LRIYKTALSAAT
+448 LRIFKSALSAAT
-460 IANYY
+460 IAANYLQ
-465 EKKIDAT
+465 KIDPT
-472 HPNWSSLVLYHDFDN
+472 HPNWSSLILYHDFDN
-487 VKYTRDLG
+487 LSYARDLS
-495 PNDHVLMPSEMGMIK
+495 PNAHVLMPSEAAMITS
-510 ANNTKFVGQSIQNQR
+510 NTAHFVGQIIHNQR
-525 PLLQFGQGNM
+525 PLLEFGQGNM
-535 ATYPTSNTVTQ
+535 ALNVTTH
-546 LQLKEPVVIFEQV
+546 LVNEFKLKEPVVIFEQV
-559 PLHHHFELVSTY
+559 PLHHHFELVNTF
-571 IGVQAGNNNSFD
+571 IGVQAGNTNTYD
-583 LNGQLLG
+583 LNGQLTG
-590 SSPILTTQTLQNQS
+590 SAPILTTQTLQNQS
-604 LTYYNPPFEIIHDVE
+604 QTVYNPPFEIIRDVE
-619 LARYITPYG
+619 IARYITPYG

-660 NTQELIDLKFAFIK
+660 NTQELLDLKFAFIK
-674 GIPPRDVIKREPIWS
+674 GIPPRDVVKREPIWS
-689 EFKSYNFG
+689 DFKSYNFG

-713 DTADMFK
+713 DSADMFK

-755 WSIWDAMVCGDNPNI
+755 WSIWDAMICGDNPNI
-770 SQGGTWPYA
+770 GQGGTWPYA
-779 REGWCPGDLVK
+779 REGWCPGDMVK
-790 EFEFELTPFVTPGDT
+790 EFEFELTPYVTPGDT
-805 VSLDYAI
+805 VTLDYVV
-812 NAVPATD
+812 NAVPTND

-834 SYSAPNFQN
+834 SYTEPNFQN

-859 SKWNPSCQNPRVI
+859 SKWNPTCQNPRIVI
-872 LKNTGAQP
+872 KNTGAQA

-886 FCWLDYGSNLVYDWT
+886 FCWLDYGANLVFDWT

-928 YTFTTWVADVN
+928 YTFTAWIADVN
-939 GIIGPDQYN
+939 GNIGPDEYN
-948 QNSLMTVKYDA
+948 LNSLKTVKYDA

-975 KATEN
+975 KASEN

-985 DHAGTVIFERNNLQN
+985 DHAGTVLFERSNLQN

-1014 YSIVIEDTDH
+1014 YSIIIEDTDH
-1024 DGLAFWYSSQVEGET
+1024 DGLAFWYSAQVEGET
-1039 SGQMRLRQVGGSYIE
+1039 SGQMRLRKVGGSYIE
-1054 FFPGDFGR
+1054 FFPGDFGH

-1071 FTLDVPENVQA
+1071 FTLDIPEHDMA
-1082 PKIAVYPNPGAGL
+1082 SEISIYPNPGAGL
-1095 TTIELSG
+1095 TTVELSG
-1102 QLNGAASLQILD
+1102 PINGSASLKLLD
-1114 LTGRPLYQEQ
+1114 LTGRILYRED
-1124 MHATSDFA
+1124 MNATAHFA

-1138 SKYPCGTYLIEIQTP
+1138 RSYP
-1153 SGTYAQKFI
+1153 SGTYLFQIETGSGTYSQKYI

>member
-1 MYFRGLQFVLV
+1 
-12 MKYLLFACIFI
+12 MKYLLFALLFVSNTYI
-23 SSVQLFAQD
+23 FAQD

-45 ARRANFQFP
+45 TRRANFQFP

-59 ERFEKVQMYYKLKC
+59 TRFEKVQMHYKLKC

-78 WDQYD
+78 WDQYN

-99 GQLDSTHVNG
+99 GQFDSVATNG
-109 MQFIMN
+109 MQFLAN
-115 WATPAQI
+115 FTSPAQL
-122 DFKPLPYQD
+122 DYKPLPYQD
-131 ADQYQVQEFIRN
+131 ADQYQMQEFSRD
-143 GAALTYVPINS
+143 GSGLSYQSINS
-154 PGTFSTLPFL
+154 FGGLSAIPFQ
-164 TNQQGSKYQFLL
+164 TDQQGSKYQFVVL
-176 HAAELFAAGIQPGAL
+176 ASELIAAGIQPGAIR
-191 SSLRLNTPT
+191 SLRLNTPT
-200 GGPLLHPV
+200 GGHLAHLT
-208 IRMASTQENTL
+208 IRIAPTQAATL
-219 SQFLNPV
+219 SQFLAPN
-226 FTEVYRASHAPGMS
+226 FTEVYRASHAPGMAQ
-240 MPPLLP
+240 MPLSV

-254 QDFIWDGVSNLLIEL
+254 EDFIWDGLSNLLIEFNV
-269 SISNDF
+269 SNDF
-275 PTTAIDF
+275 PTQTAIDF
-282 LMDANTAPMAAS
+282 EMDANTEPMAVS
-294 YIGRNGQLELSGTNH
+294 YGTRNGQLELSGNNYTM
-309 TLSSFAN
+309 SSFAN

-327 WAKGNGNAGQN
+327 WAKGNGNLAQN
-338 TTFMEALDTAG
+338 TTFMEAIDTAG
-349 RRIFNIHMPWSNN
+349 RRVFNIHMPWSNN

-377 NQLATAPEIDGEW
+377 NQAASSAEIDGQW
-390 NHWAFVKDQPTGQ
+390 NHWAFVKDQSTGQ

-411 LWLAGTN
+411 LWLSGNN
-418 KNRVMGYFNRLVIGA
+418 KNREMGYFHRLIIGA
-433 NASDQTLSWK
+433 SGNQALTWK

-448 LRIYKTALSAAT
+448 LRIFKSALSATT
-460 IANYY
+460 IAANYLQ
-465 EKKIDAT
+465 KIDPT
-472 HPNWSSLVLYHDFDN
+472 HPNWSSLILYHDFDN
-487 VKYTRDLG
+487 LSYARDLS
-495 PNDHVLMPSEMGMIK
+495 PNAHVLMPSEAAMITS
-510 ANNTKFVGQSIQNQR
+510 NTAHFVGQIIHNQR
-525 PLLQFGQGNM
+525 PLLEFGQGNM
-535 ATYPTSNTVTQ
+535 ALNVTTH
-546 LQLKEPVVIFEQV
+546 LVNEFKLKEPVVIFEQV
-559 PLHHHFELVSTY
+559 PLHHHFELVNTF
-571 IGVQAGNNNSFD
+571 IGVQAGNTNTYD
-583 LNGQLLG
+583 LNGQLTG
-590 SSPILTTQTLQNQS
+590 SAPILTTQTLQNQS
-604 LTYYNPPFEIIHDVE
+604 QTVYNPPFEIIRDVE
-619 LARYITPYG
+619 IARYITPYG

-660 NTQELIDLKFAFIK
+660 NTQELLDLKFAFIK
-674 GIPPRDVIKREPIWS
+674 GIPPRDVVKREPIWS
-689 EFKSYNFG
+689 DFKSYNFG

-713 DTADMFK
+713 DSADMFK

-725 SGHGQVGDYACCE
+725 TGHGQVGDYACCE

-755 WSIWDAMVCGDNPNI
+755 WSIWDAMICGDNPNI
-770 SQGGTWPYA
+770 GQGGTWPYA
-779 REGWCPGDLVK
+779 REGWCPGDMVK
-790 EFEFELTPFVTPGDT
+790 EFEFELTPYVTPGDT
-805 VSLDYAI
+805 VTLDYVV
-812 NAVPATD
+812 NAVPTND

-834 SYSAPNFQN
+834 SYTEPNFQN

-859 SKWNPSCQNPRVI
+859 SKWNPTCQNPRIVI
-872 LKNTGAQP
+872 KNTGAQA

-886 FCWLDYGSNLVYDWT
+886 FCWLDYGANLVFDWT

-928 YTFTTWVADVN
+928 YTFTAWIADVN
-939 GIIGPDQYN
+939 GNIGPDEYN
-948 QNSLMTVKYDA
+948 LNSLKTVKYDA

-975 KATEN
+975 KASEN

-985 DHAGTVIFERNNLQN
+985 DHAGTVLFERSNLQN

-1014 YSIVIEDTDH
+1014 YSIIIEDTDH
-1024 DGLAFWYSSQVEGET
+1024 DGLAFWYSAQVEGET
-1039 SGQMRLRQVGGSYIE
+1039 SGQMRLRKVGGSYIE
-1054 FFPGDFGR
+1054 FFPGDFGH

-1071 FTLDVPENVQA
+1071 FTLDIPEHDMA
-1082 PKIAVYPNPGAGL
+1082 SEISIYPNPGAGL
-1095 TTIELSG
+1095 TTVELSG
-1102 QLNGAASLQILD
+1102 PINGSASLKLLD
-1114 LTGRPLYQEQ
+1114 LTGRILYRED
-1124 MHATSDFA
+1124 MNATAHFA

-1138 SKYPCGTYLIEIQTP
+1138 RSYP
-1153 SGTYAQKFI
+1153 SGTYLFQIETGSGTYSQKYI

>member
-1 MYFRGLQFVLV
+1 
-12 MKYLLFACIFI
+12 MKYLFFAYIFVV
-23 SSVQLFAQD
+23 SFVAVAQD

-45 ARRANFQFP
+45 TRRANFQFP

-59 ERFEKVQMYYKLKC
+59 ERFEKVQMFYKLKC

-99 GQLDSTHVNG
+99 GQFDSTQLNG
-109 MQFIMN
+109 MQFLSN
-115 WATPAQI
+115 WASPAQI
-122 DFKPLPYQD
+122 NFKPLPYQE
-131 ADQYQVQEFIRN
+131 ADQYLIEEFSRP
-143 GAALTYVPINS
+143 AAGLPHISLNAGGLS
-154 PGTFSTLPFL
+154 SNLPFV
-164 TNQQGSKYQFLL
+164 TSQQGSRFQFLIT
-176 HAAELFAAGIQPGAL
+176 AQELSAAGIQPGAI
-191 SSLRLNTPT
+191 SSLRFNIP
-200 GGPLLHPV
+200 GGGILMHPK
-208 IRMASTQENTL
+208 ISLAHTQQQALTAFIETT
-219 SQFLNPV
+219 
-226 FTEVYRASHAPGMS
+226 FTEVFNASFAPGMS
-240 MPPLLP
+240 NAPLLP
-246 GWNNFVFY
+246 GFNTFVFY
-254 QDFIWDGVSNLLIEL
+254 QDFIWNGNENIAVEL
-269 SISNDF
+269 TLDNDF
-275 PTTAIDF
+275 PLPQDIIMAMETTTAP
-282 LMDANTAPMAAS
+282 LAVAYS
-294 YIGRNGQLELSGTNH
+294 GRNGMLAFDGSNH
-309 TLSSFAN
+309 TMSSFAN
-316 EEIGDQFTIEF
+316 EEIGGQFTIEF

-377 NQLATAPEIDGEW
+377 NQAASATEIDAEW
-390 NHWAFVKDQPTGQ
+390 NHWAFVKDQTTGQ

-411 LWLAGTN
+411 LWLSGNN
-418 KNRVMGYFNRLVIGA
+418 KNREMGYFHRLVIGA
-433 NASDQTLSWK
+433 NGSNQNLTWK
-443 GSLDE
+443 GNLDE
-448 LRIYKTALSAAT
+448 LRIYKTALSPAT
-460 IANYY
+460 IALYY
-465 EKKIDAT
+465 QKKIDNT
-472 HPNWSSLVLYHDFDN
+472 HPNWNSLVLYHDFDN
-487 VKYTRDLG
+487 VKYAKDLG
-495 PNDHVLMPSEMGMIK
+495 SNNHTLMPSALGMFK
-510 ANNTKFVGQSIQNQR
+510 PNTSLFVGSQGLNLR
-525 PLLQFGQGNM
+525 PVVEIGQGSLSANF
-535 ATYPTSNTVTQ
+535 NT
-546 LQLKEPVVIFEQV
+546 LYIPKLKLKEPIVIFEQA
-559 PLHHHFELVSTY
+559 PLHRHFELVQTY
-571 IGVQAGNNNSFD
+571 IGVPEGSTNTYD
-583 LNGQLLG
+583 LNGQMVG
-590 SSPILTTQTLQNQS
+590 STPIVTTQTFQNQAI
-604 LTYYNPPFEIIHDVE
+604 TVYNPPYEIIHDVE
-619 LARYITPYG
+619 IARYITPYG

-674 GIPPRDVIKREPIWS
+674 GIPPRDVVKREPIWS

-779 REGWCPGDLVK
+779 REGWCPGDMVK
-790 EFEFELTPFVTPGDT
+790 EFEFELTPYVTPGDT

-812 NAVPATD
+812 NAVPTTD

-859 SKWNPSCQNPRVI
+859 SKWNPTCQNPRI
-872 LKNTGAQP
+872 IIQNTGAQP

-886 FCWLDYGSNLVYDWT
+886 FCWLDYGSNLVFDWT
-901 GNLGFLEQTVV
+901 GNLGFLEKAVV
-912 EIPVTDMN
+912 EIPVSDMN

-928 YTFTTWVADVN
+928 YTFTAWVADIN
-939 GIIGPDQYN
+939 GIIGPDEYN
-948 QNSLMTVKYDA
+948 QNSLKTVKYDA

-975 KATEN
+975 KASEN

-985 DHAGTVIFERNNLQN
+985 DHAGTVLFERNNLQN

-1014 YSIVIEDTDH
+1014 YSIIIEDTDH

-1054 FFPGDFGR
+1054 FFPGDFGH

-1071 FTLDVPENVQA
+1071 FTLDVPEVLQQQE
-1082 PKIAVYPNPGAGL
+1082 ISVFPNPGAGMV
-1095 TTIELSG
+1095 TIEMEG
-1102 QLNGAASLQILD
+1102 EIQGAAQLRIRD
-1114 LTGRPLYQEQ
+1114 LTGRELYREK
-1124 MHATSDFA
+1124 MNATANFA
-1132 ESFIDM
+1132 ESFIDF
-1138 SKYPCGTYLIEIQTP
+1138 SAYPAGTYLIEIETAN
-1153 SGTYAQKFI
+1153 GTYAQKFI

>member
-1 MYFRGLQFVLV
+1 
-12 MKYLLFACIFI
+12 
-23 SSVQLFAQD
+23 
-32 TTWVQTFTFDSIT
+32 
-45 ARRANFQFP
+45 
-54 ASLDT
+54 
-59 ERFEKVQMYYKLKC
+59 
-73 SPLTT
+73 
-78 WDQYD
+78 
-83 CGEWD
+83 
-88 YLTYTRVFDHT
+88 
-99 GQLDSTHVNG
+99 
-109 MQFIMN
+109 
-115 WATPAQI
+115 
-122 DFKPLPYQD
+122 
-131 ADQYQVQEFIRN
+131 
-143 GAALTYVPINS
+143 
-154 PGTFSTLPFL
+154 
-164 TNQQGSKYQFLL
+164 
-176 HAAELFAAGIQPGAL
+176 
-191 SSLRLNTPT
+191 
-200 GGPLLHPV
+200 
-208 IRMASTQENTL
+208 
-219 SQFLNPV
+219 
-226 FTEVYRASHAPGMS
+226 
-240 MPPLLP
+240 
-246 GWNNFVFY
+246 
-254 QDFIWDGVSNLLIEL
+254 
-269 SISNDF
+269 
-275 PTTAIDF
+275 
-282 LMDANTAPMAAS
+282 
-294 YIGRNGQLELSGTNH
+294 
-309 TLSSFAN
+309 
-316 EEIGDQFTIEF
+316 
-327 WAKGNGNAGQN
+327 
-338 TTFMEALDTAG
+338 
-349 RRIFNIHMPWSNN
+349 
-362 NIYFDAGD
+362 
-370 ETGYDRI
+370 
-377 NQLATAPEIDGEW
+377 
-390 NHWAFVKDQPTGQ
+390 
-403 MFIYKNGQ
+403 
-411 LWLAGTN
+411 
-418 KNRVMGYFNRLVIGA
+418 
-433 NASDQTLSWK
+433 
-443 GSLDE
+443 
-448 LRIYKTALSAAT
+448 
-460 IANYY
+460 
-465 EKKIDAT
+465 
-472 HPNWSSLVLYHDFDN
+472 
-487 VKYTRDLG
+487 
-495 PNDHVLMPSEMGMIK
+495 MPSEFGMIK
-510 ANNTKFVGQSIQNQR
+510 ANNTKFVGQTIQAHR

-535 ATYPTSNTVTQ
+535 APNPTVNVATQ

-559 PLHHHFELVSTY
+559 PLHRHFDLAQTY
-571 IGVQAGNNNSFD
+571 IGVPAGNANTYD
-583 LNGQLLG
+583 LNGQIVN
-590 SSPILTTQTLQNQS
+590 SAPIQTTQTLQNQAI
-604 LTYYNPPFEIIHDVE
+604 TVFNPPYEIIHDVE
-619 LARYITPYG
+619 IARYITPYG

-674 GIPPRDVIKREPIWS
+674 GIPPRDVVKREPIWS

-713 DTADMFK
+713 DTAEMFK

-790 EFEFELTPFVTPGDT
+790 EFEFELTPYVTPGDT

-812 NAVPATD
+812 NAVPTTD

-843 DAAIVD
+843 DAAIID

-859 SKWNPSCQNPRVI
+859 SKWNPSCQNPRIV
-872 LKNTGAQP
+872 LKNTGAQA

-886 FCWLDYGSNLVYDWT
+886 FCWLDYGSNLVFDWT

-928 YTFTTWVADVN
+928 YTFTAWVADVN
-939 GIIGPDQYN
+939 GNIGPDEYN

-965 PFFIW
+965 PFFVW

-985 DHAGTVIFERNNLQN
+985 DHAGTVLFERSNLQN

-1014 YSIVIEDTDH
+1014 YSIIIEDSDH

-1054 FFPGDFGR
+1054 FFPGDFGH

-1071 FTLDVPENVQA
+1071 FTLDVAEVLQQQE
-1082 PKIAVYPNPGAGL
+1082 ISVFPNPGAGMV
-1095 TTIELSG
+1095 TIEMKG
-1102 QLNGAASLQILD
+1102 AIQGAAQLRIRD
-1114 LTGRPLYQEQ
+1114 LTGRELYREK
-1124 MHATSDFA
+1124 MNATANFA
-1132 ESFIDM
+1132 ESFIDF
-1138 SKYPCGTYLIEIQTP
+1138 SAYPAGTYLIEIETAN
-1153 SGTYAQKFI
+1153 GTYAQKFI

>member
-1 MYFRGLQFVLV
+1 
-12 MKYLLFACIFI
+12 MKYFFFVFIFATF
-23 SSVQLFAQD
+23 LPFFAQD

-45 ARRANFQFP
+45 TRRANFQFP

-99 GQLDSTHVNG
+99 GSFDSTHLNG
-109 MQFIMN
+109 MRYLVN
-115 WATPAQI
+115 WASPQQLNY
-122 DFKPLPYQD
+122 KPLPYQD
-131 ADQYQVQEFIRN
+131 ADQYQVQEFLRN
-143 GAALTYVPINS
+143 GSALNYSQINTQGGS
-154 PGTFSTLPFL
+154 SGLPFA
-164 TNQQGSKYQFLL
+164 TNKQGSKYQFVV
-176 HAAELFAAGIQPGAL
+176 HAAELFAAGIQPGAI
-191 SSLRLNTPT
+191 SSLRLNTPV
-200 GGPLLHPV
+200 GGLLWHAT
-208 IRMASTQENTL
+208 IRIAATNASSL
-219 SQFLNPV
+219 SQFLTPV

-240 MPPLLP
+240 QVPLSP

-254 QDFIWDGVSNLLIEL
+254 QDFIWDGTSNLLIEFE
-269 SISNDF
+269 SNQDF
-275 PTTAIDF
+275 PTPLALDF
-282 LMDANTAPMAAS
+282 TTDAVNAPMAVS
-294 YIGRNGQLELSGTNH
+294 YAGRNGQLELSGSNYTM
-309 TLSSFAN
+309 SSFAD
-316 EEIGDQFTIEF
+316 EEIGSQFTIEF
-327 WAKGNGNAGQN
+327 WAKGNGNNGQN

-377 NQLATAPEIDGEW
+377 NQAAAATEIDGEW
-390 NHWAFVKDQPTGQ
+390 NHWAFVKDQTTGQ

-411 LWLAGTN
+411 LWLSGNN
-418 KNRVMGYFNRLVIGA
+418 KTREMGYFHRLIIGA
-433 NASDQTLSWK
+433 SGNQNLTWK

-460 IANYY
+460 IATYY
-465 EKKIDAT
+465 QQKIDAT
-472 HPNWSSLVLYHDFDN
+472 HPNWANLVLYHDFDN
-487 VKYTRDLG
+487 LTYAKDLG
-495 PNDHVLMPSEMGMIK
+495 PNGHLLMPSELGMLK
-510 ANNTKFVGQSIQNQR
+510 PNTTNFAGQTVQNQR
-525 PLLQFGQGNM
+525 PLIQFGQGPIASTPDTIVVNK
-535 ATYPTSNTVTQ
+535 
-546 LQLKEPVVIFEQV
+546 LKLKEPVVIFEQV
-559 PLHHHFELVSTY
+559 PLHRHFELIQTY
-571 IGVQAGNNNSFD
+571 VGVPEGSNNSYD
-583 LNGQLLG
+583 LVG
-590 SSPILTTQTLQNQS
+590 SLVNSTPILTTNTLQNQS
-604 LTYYNPPFEIIHDVE
+604 QTVYNPPFEIIHDIE
-619 LARYITPYG
+619 IARYITPYG

-674 GIPPRDVIKREPIWS
+674 GIPPRDVVKREPIWS

-708 PVVLS
+708 PLVLS

-779 REGWCPGDLVK
+779 REGWCPGDMVK
-790 EFEFELTPFVTPGDT
+790 EFEFELTPYVSPGDT

-812 NAVPATD
+812 NAVPTTD

-849 VLNPNNYEYY
+849 ILNPNNYEYY
-859 SKWNPSCQNPRVI
+859 SKWNPTCQNPRII
-872 LKNTGAQP
+872 LKNTGAQA

-886 FCWLDYGSNLVYDWT
+886 FCWLDYGSNLVFDWT

-928 YTFTTWVADVN
+928 YTFTAWVADIN
-939 GIIGPDQYN
+939 GNIGPDEYN
-948 QNSLMTVKYDA
+948 QNSLLTVKYDA

-975 KATEN
+975 KGSEN

-985 DHAGTVIFERNNLQN
+985 DHAGTVLFERSNLQN

-1024 DGLAFWYSSQVEGET
+1024 DGLAFWYSAQVEGET
-1039 SGQMRLRQVGGSYIE
+1039 SGQMRLRKVGGSYIE

-1071 FTLDVPENVQA
+1071 FTLDVPELQENA
-1082 PKIAVYPNPGAGL
+1082 KISIFPNPGSGQ
-1095 TTIELSG
+1095 TTIEMSG
-1102 QLNGAASLQILD
+1102 QINGQATLAILD
-1114 LTGRPLYQEQ
+1114 LTGRNLYSEQ
-1124 MHATSDFA
+1124 MNASANFA
-1132 ESFIDM
+1132 ESFVDM
-1138 SKYPCGTYLIEIQTP
+1138 STYPSGTYLIQISTKQGIYT
-1153 SGTYAQKFI
+1153 QKYI

>member
-1 MYFRGLQFVLV
+1 
-12 MKYLLFACIFI
+12 MKYLLFALLFVSNTYI
-23 SSVQLFAQD
+23 FAQD

-45 ARRANFQFP
+45 TRRANFQFP

-59 ERFEKVQMYYKLKC
+59 TRFEKVQMHYKLKC

-78 WDQYD
+78 WDQYN

-99 GQLDSTHVNG
+99 GQFDSVATNG
-109 MQFIMN
+109 MQFLAN
-115 WATPAQI
+115 FASPAQI
-122 DFKPLPYQD
+122 NYKPLPYQD
-131 ADQYQVQEFIRN
+131 ADQYQMQEFSRD
-143 GAALTYVPINS
+143 GSGLSYQSINS
-154 PGTFSTLPFL
+154 FGGLSAIPFQ
-164 TNQQGSKYQFLL
+164 TDQQGSKYQFVVL
-176 HAAELFAAGIQPGAL
+176 ASELIAAGIQPGAIR
-191 SSLRLNTPT
+191 SLRLNTPT
-200 GGPLLHPV
+200 GGHLAHLT
-208 IRMASTQENTL
+208 IRIAPTQAATL
-219 SQFLNPV
+219 SQFLAPN
-226 FTEVYRASHAPGMS
+226 FTEVYRASHAPGMAQ
-240 MPPLLP
+240 MPLSV

-254 QDFIWDGVSNLLIEL
+254 EDFIWDGLSNLLIEFNV
-269 SISNDF
+269 SNDF
-275 PTTAIDF
+275 PTQTAIDF
-282 LMDANTAPMAAS
+282 EMDANTEPMAVS
-294 YIGRNGQLELSGTNH
+294 YGTRNGQLELSGNNYTM
-309 TLSSFAN
+309 SSFAN

-327 WAKGNGNAGQN
+327 WAKGNGNLAQN

-349 RRIFNIHMPWSNN
+349 RRVFNIHMPWSNN

-377 NQLATAPEIDGEW
+377 NQAASSAEIDGQW
-390 NHWAFVKDQPTGQ
+390 NHWAFVKDQSTGQ

-411 LWLAGTN
+411 LWLSGNN
-418 KNRVMGYFNRLVIGA
+418 KNREMGYFHRLIIGA
-433 NASDQTLSWK
+433 SGNQALTWK

-448 LRIYKTALSAAT
+448 LRIFKSALSATT
-460 IANYY
+460 IAANYLQ
-465 EKKIDAT
+465 KIDPT
-472 HPNWSSLVLYHDFDN
+472 HPNWSSLILYHDFDN
-487 VKYTRDLG
+487 LSYARDLS
-495 PNDHVLMPSEMGMIK
+495 PNAHVLMPSEAAMITS
-510 ANNTKFVGQSIQNQR
+510 NTAHFVGQIIHNQR
-525 PLLQFGQGNM
+525 PLLEFGQGNM
-535 ATYPTSNTVTQ
+535 ALNVTTH
-546 LQLKEPVVIFEQV
+546 LVNEFKLKEPVVIFEQV
-559 PLHHHFELVSTY
+559 PLHHHFELVNTF
-571 IGVQAGNNNSFD
+571 IGVQAGNTNTYD
-583 LNGQLLG
+583 LNGQLTG
-590 SSPILTTQTLQNQS
+590 SAPILTTQTLQNQS
-604 LTYYNPPFEIIHDVE
+604 QTVYNPPFEIIRDVE
-619 LARYITPYG
+619 IARYITPYG

-660 NTQELIDLKFAFIK
+660 NTQELLDLKFAFIK
-674 GIPPRDVIKREPIWS
+674 GIPPRDVVKREPIWS
-689 EFKSYNFG
+689 DFKSYNFG

-713 DTADMFK
+713 DSADMFK

-725 SGHGQVGDYACCE
+725 TGHGQVGDYACCE

-755 WSIWDAMVCGDNPNI
+755 WSIWDAMICGDNPNI
-770 SQGGTWPYA
+770 GQGGTWPYA
-779 REGWCPGDLVK
+779 REGWCPGDMVK
-790 EFEFELTPFVTPGDT
+790 EFEFELTPYVTPGDT
-805 VSLDYAI
+805 VTLDYVV
-812 NAVPATD
+812 NAVPTND

-834 SYSAPNFQN
+834 SYTETNFQN

-859 SKWNPSCQNPRVI
+859 SKWNPTCQNPRIVI
-872 LKNTGAQP
+872 KNTGAQA

-886 FCWLDYGSNLVYDWT
+886 FCWLDYGANLVFDWT

-928 YTFTTWVADVN
+928 YTFTAWIADVN
-939 GIIGPDQYN
+939 GNIGPDEYN
-948 QNSLMTVKYDA
+948 LNSLKTVKYDA

-975 KATEN
+975 KASEN

-985 DHAGTVIFERNNLQN
+985 DHAGTVLFERSNLQN

-1014 YSIVIEDTDH
+1014 YSIIIEDTDH
-1024 DGLAFWYSSQVEGET
+1024 DGLAFWYSAQVEGET
-1039 SGQMRLRQVGGSYIE
+1039 SGQMRLRKVGGSYIE
-1054 FFPGDFGR
+1054 FFPGDFGH

-1071 FTLDVPENVQA
+1071 FTLDIPEHDMA
-1082 PKIAVYPNPGAGL
+1082 SEISIYPNPGAGL
-1095 TTIELSG
+1095 TTVELSG
-1102 QLNGAASLQILD
+1102 PINGSASLKLLD
-1114 LTGRPLYQEQ
+1114 LTGRILYRED
-1124 MHATSDFA
+1124 MNATAHFA

-1138 SKYPCGTYLIEIQTP
+1138 RSYP
-1153 SGTYAQKFI
+1153 SGTYLFQIETGSGTYSQKYI

>member
-1 MYFRGLQFVLV
+1 
-12 MKYLLFACIFI
+12 MKYLLFALLFVSNTYI
-23 SSVQLFAQD
+23 FAQD

-45 ARRANFQFP
+45 TRRANFQFP

-59 ERFEKVQMYYKLKC
+59 TRFEKVQMYYKLKC

-78 WDQYD
+78 WDQYN

-99 GQLDSTHVNG
+99 GQFDSVATNG
-109 MQFIMN
+109 MQFLAN
-115 WATPAQI
+115 FASPAQI
-122 DFKPLPYQD
+122 NYKPLPYQD
-131 ADQYQVQEFIRN
+131 ANQYQTQEFSRD
-143 GAALTYVPINS
+143 GSGLSYQSINS
-154 PGTFSTLPFL
+154 FGGLSAIPFQ
-164 TNQQGSKYQFLL
+164 TDQQGSKYQFVVL
-176 HAAELFAAGIQPGAL
+176 ASELIAAGIQPGAIR
-191 SSLRLNTPT
+191 SLRLNTPT
-200 GGPLLHPV
+200 GGQLAHLT
-208 IRMASTQENTL
+208 IRIAPTQAATL
-219 SQFLNPV
+219 SQFLAPT
-226 FTEVYRASHAPGMS
+226 FTEVYRASHAPGMAQ
-240 MPPLLP
+240 MPLLV

-254 QDFIWDGVSNLLIEL
+254 EDFIWDGLSNLLIEFTV
-269 SISNDF
+269 SNDF
-275 PTTAIDF
+275 PAQTAIDF
-282 LMDANTAPMAAS
+282 EMDANTAPMAVS
-294 YIGRNGQLELSGTNH
+294 YGTRNGQLELSGNNYTM
-309 TLSSFAN
+309 SSFAN

-327 WAKGNGNAGQN
+327 WAKGNGNLAQN

-349 RRIFNIHMPWSNN
+349 RRVFNIHMPWSNN

-377 NQLATAPEIDGEW
+377 NQAASSAEIDGQW
-390 NHWAFVKDQPTGQ
+390 NHWAFVKDQSTGQ

-411 LWLAGTN
+411 LWLSGNN
-418 KNRVMGYFNRLVIGA
+418 KNREMGYFHRLIIGA
-433 NASDQTLSWK
+433 SGNQALTWK

-448 LRIYKTALSAAT
+448 LRIFKSALSAAT
-460 IANYY
+460 IAANYLQ
-465 EKKIDAT
+465 KIDPT
-472 HPNWSSLVLYHDFDN
+472 HPNWSSLILYHDFDN
-487 VKYTRDLG
+487 LSYARDLS
-495 PNDHVLMPSEMGMIK
+495 PNGHVLMPSEAAMITSNT
-510 ANNTKFVGQSIQNQR
+510 ANYVGQTIHNQR
-525 PLLQFGQGNM
+525 PLLEFGQGNM
-535 ATYPTSNTVTQ
+535 ALNVTTH
-546 LQLKEPVVIFEQV
+546 LVNEFKLKEPVVIFEQV
-559 PLHHHFELVSTY
+559 PLHHHFELVNTF
-571 IGVQAGNNNSFD
+571 IGVQAGTTNTYD
-583 LNGQLLG
+583 LNGQLTG
-590 SSPILTTQTLQNQS
+590 SVPILTTQTLQNQS
-604 LTYYNPPFEIIHDVE
+604 QTVYNPPFEIIRDVE
-619 LARYITPYG
+619 IARYITPYG

-660 NTQELIDLKFAFIK
+660 NTQELLDLKFAFIK
-674 GIPPRDVIKREPIWS
+674 GIPPRDVVKREPIWS
-689 EFKSYNFG
+689 DFKSYNFG

-713 DTADMFK
+713 DSADMFK

-755 WSIWDAMVCGDNPNI
+755 WSIWDAMICGDNPNI
-770 SQGGTWPYA
+770 GQGGTWPYA
-779 REGWCPGDLVK
+779 REGWCPGDIVK
-790 EFEFELTPFVTPGDT
+790 EFEFELTPYVTPGDT
-805 VSLDYAI
+805 VTLDYAV
-812 NAVPATD
+812 NAVPTND
-819 PGQAGGNYI
+819 PGQSGGNYI

-834 SYSAPNFQN
+834 SYTEPNFQN

-859 SKWNPSCQNPRVI
+859 SKWNPTCQNPRIVI
-872 LKNTGAQP
+872 KNTGAQA

-886 FCWLDYGSNLVYDWT
+886 FCWLDYGANLVFDWT

-928 YTFTTWVADVN
+928 YTFTAWIADVN
-939 GIIGPDQYN
+939 GIIGPDEYN
-948 QNSLMTVKYDA
+948 LNSLKTVKYDA

-975 KATEN
+975 KASEN

-985 DHAGTVIFERNNLQN
+985 DHAGTVLFERSNLQN

-1014 YSIVIEDTDH
+1014 YSIIIEDTDH
-1024 DGLAFWYSSQVEGET
+1024 DGLAFWYSAQVEGET

-1054 FFPGDFGR
+1054 FFPGDFGH

-1071 FTLDVPENVQA
+1071 FTLDIPEHDMA
-1082 PKIAVYPNPGAGL
+1082 SEISIYPNPGAGL
-1095 TTIELSG
+1095 TTVELSG
-1102 QLNGAASLQILD
+1102 PINGSATLKLLD
-1114 LTGRPLYQEQ
+1114 LTGRILYHEDMQ
-1124 MHATSDFA
+1124 ATAHFA

-1138 SKYPCGTYLIEIQTP
+1138 RSYP
-1153 SGTYAQKFI
+1153 SGTYLFQIETGNGTYSQKYI

>member
-1 MYFRGLQFVLV
+1 
-12 MKYLLFACIFI
+12 MKYLLFALLFVSNTYI
-23 SSVQLFAQD
+23 FAQD

-45 ARRANFQFP
+45 TRRANFQFP

-59 ERFEKVQMYYKLKC
+59 TRFEKVQMHYKLKC

-78 WDQYD
+78 WDQYN

-99 GQLDSTHVNG
+99 GQFDSVATNG
-109 MQFIMN
+109 MQFLAN
-115 WATPAQI
+115 FASPAQI
-122 DFKPLPYQD
+122 NYKPLPYQD
-131 ADQYQVQEFIRN
+131 ADQYQMQEFSRD
-143 GAALTYVPINS
+143 GSGLSYQSINS
-154 PGTFSTLPFL
+154 FGGLSAIPFQ
-164 TNQQGSKYQFLL
+164 TDQQGSKYQFVVL
-176 HAAELFAAGIQPGAL
+176 ASELIAAGIQPGAIR
-191 SSLRLNTPT
+191 SLRLNTPT
-200 GGPLLHPV
+200 GGHLAHLT
-208 IRMASTQENTL
+208 IRIAPTQAATL
-219 SQFLNPV
+219 SQFLAPN
-226 FTEVYRASHAPGMS
+226 FTEVYRASHAPGMAQ
-240 MPPLLP
+240 MPLSV

-254 QDFIWDGVSNLLIEL
+254 DDFIWDGLSNLLIEFNV
-269 SISNDF
+269 SNDF
-275 PTTAIDF
+275 PAQTAIDF
-282 LMDANTAPMAAS
+282 EMDANTAPMAVS
-294 YIGRNGQLELSGTNH
+294 YGTRNGQLELSGNNYTM
-309 TLSSFAN
+309 SSFAN

-327 WAKGNGNAGQN
+327 WAKGNGNLAQN
-338 TTFMEALDTAG
+338 TTFMEAIDTAG
-349 RRIFNIHMPWSNN
+349 RRVFNIHMPWSNN

-377 NQLATAPEIDGEW
+377 NQAASSAEIDGQW
-390 NHWAFVKDQPTGQ
+390 NHWAFVKDQSTGQ

-411 LWLAGTN
+411 LWLSGNN
-418 KNRVMGYFNRLVIGA
+418 KNREIGYFHRLIIGA
-433 NASDQTLSWK
+433 SGNQALTWK

-448 LRIYKTALSAAT
+448 LRIFKSALSAAT
-460 IANYY
+460 IAANYLQ
-465 EKKIDAT
+465 KIDPT
-472 HPNWSSLVLYHDFDN
+472 HPNWSSLILYHDFDN
-487 VKYTRDLG
+487 LSYARDLS
-495 PNDHVLMPSEMGMIK
+495 PNAHVLMPSEAAMITS
-510 ANNTKFVGQSIQNQR
+510 NTAHFVGQIIHNQR
-525 PLLQFGQGNM
+525 PLLEFGQGNM
-535 ATYPTSNTVTQ
+535 ALNVTTH
-546 LQLKEPVVIFEQV
+546 LVNEFKLKEPVVIFEQV
-559 PLHHHFELVSTY
+559 PLHHHFELVNTF
-571 IGVQAGNNNSFD
+571 IGVQAGNTNTYD
-583 LNGQLLG
+583 LNGQLTG
-590 SSPILTTQTLQNQS
+590 SAPILTTQTLQNQS
-604 LTYYNPPFEIIHDVE
+604 QTVYNPPFEIIRDVE
-619 LARYITPYG
+619 IARYITPYG

-660 NTQELIDLKFAFIK
+660 NTQELLDLKFAFIK
-674 GIPPRDVIKREPIWS
+674 GIPPRDVVKREPIWS
-689 EFKSYNFG
+689 DFKSYNFG

-713 DTADMFK
+713 DSADMFK

-725 SGHGQVGDYACCE
+725 TGHGQVGDYACCE

-755 WSIWDAMVCGDNPNI
+755 WSIWDAMICGDNPNI
-770 SQGGTWPYA
+770 GQGGTWPYA
-779 REGWCPGDLVK
+779 REGWCPGDMVK
-790 EFEFELTPFVTPGDT
+790 EFEFELTPYVTPGDT
-805 VSLDYAI
+805 VTLDYVV
-812 NAVPATD
+812 NAVPTND

-834 SYSAPNFQN
+834 SYTEPNFQN

-859 SKWNPSCQNPRVI
+859 SKWNPTCQNPRIVI
-872 LKNTGAQP
+872 KNTGAQA

-886 FCWLDYGSNLVYDWT
+886 FCWLDYGANLVFDWT

-928 YTFTTWVADVN
+928 YTFTAWIADVN
-939 GIIGPDQYN
+939 GNIGPDEYN
-948 QNSLMTVKYDA
+948 LNSLKTVKYDA

-975 KATEN
+975 KASEN

-985 DHAGTVIFERNNLQN
+985 DHAGTVLFERSNLQN

-1014 YSIVIEDTDH
+1014 YSIIIEDTDH
-1024 DGLAFWYSSQVEGET
+1024 DGLAFWYSAQVEGET
-1039 SGQMRLRQVGGSYIE
+1039 SGQMRLRKVGGSYIE
-1054 FFPGDFGR
+1054 FFPGDFGH

-1071 FTLDVPENVQA
+1071 FTLDIPEHDMA
-1082 PKIAVYPNPGAGL
+1082 SEISIYPNPGAGL
-1095 TTIELSG
+1095 TTVELSG
-1102 QLNGAASLQILD
+1102 PINGSASLKLLD
-1114 LTGRPLYQEQ
+1114 LTGRILYRED
-1124 MHATSDFA
+1124 MNATAHFA

-1138 SKYPCGTYLIEIQTP
+1138 RSYP
-1153 SGTYAQKFI
+1153 SGTYLFQIETGSGTYSQKYI

>member
-1 MYFRGLQFVLV
+1 
-12 MKYLLFACIFI
+12 
-23 SSVQLFAQD
+23 
-32 TTWVQTFTFDSIT
+32 
-45 ARRANFQFP
+45 
-54 ASLDT
+54 
-59 ERFEKVQMYYKLKC
+59 
-73 SPLTT
+73 
-78 WDQYD
+78 
-83 CGEWD
+83 
-88 YLTYTRVFDHT
+88 
-99 GQLDSTHVNG
+99 
-109 MQFIMN
+109 
-115 WATPAQI
+115 
-122 DFKPLPYQD
+122 
-131 ADQYQVQEFIRN
+131 
-143 GAALTYVPINS
+143 
-154 PGTFSTLPFL
+154 
-164 TNQQGSKYQFLL
+164 
-176 HAAELFAAGIQPGAL
+176 
-191 SSLRLNTPT
+191 
-200 GGPLLHPV
+200 
-208 IRMASTQENTL
+208 
-219 SQFLNPV
+219 
-226 FTEVYRASHAPGMS
+226 MS
-240 MPPLLP
+240 MPPLVP

-254 QDFIWDGVSNLLIEL
+254 QDFIWDGVSNLLIEFT
-269 SISNDF
+269 ISNDF
-275 PTTAIDF
+275 PTPAIDF
-282 LMDANTAPMAAS
+282 TMDANIAPMAVS
-294 YIGRNGQLELSGTNH
+294 YIGRNGQLELSGSNH
-309 TLSSFAN
+309 ALSSFAD
-316 EEIGDQFTIEF
+316 EEIGAQFTIEF

-377 NQLATAPEIDGEW
+377 NQAASANEIDDEW
-390 NHWAFVKDQPTGQ
+390 NHWAFVKDQTTGQ

-411 LWLAGTN
+411 LWLSGNN
-418 KNRVMGYFNRLVIGA
+418 KNREMGYFHRLVIGA
-433 NASDQTLSWK
+433 NGSNQSLSWK

-460 IANYY
+460 IATYY
-465 EKKIDAT
+465 AQKIDAS
-472 HPNWSSLVLYHDFDN
+472 HPNWPSLVLYHDFDN
-487 VKYTRDLG
+487 EKYTRDLG
-495 PNDHVLMPSEMGMIK
+495 PNDHVLMPSEFGMIK
-510 ANNTKFVGQSIQNQR
+510 ANNTKFVGQTIQTHR

-535 ATYPTSNTVTQ
+535 APNPTINVVTQ

-559 PLHHHFELVSTY
+559 PLHRHFDLAQTY
-571 IGVQAGNNNSFD
+571 IGVPEGTTNAFD
-583 LNGQLLG
+583 LSGQVVN
-590 SSPILTTQTLQNQS
+590 STPILTTQTLQNQAI
-604 LTYYNPPFEIIHDVE
+604 TVYNPPYEIIHDVE
-619 LARYITPYG
+619 IARYITPYG

-674 GIPPRDVIKREPIWS
+674 GIPPRDVVKREPIWS

-713 DTADMFK
+713 DTAEMFK

-779 REGWCPGDLVK
+779 REGWCPGDMVK
-790 EFEFELTPFVTPGDT
+790 EFEFELTSYVTPGDT

-812 NAVPATD
+812 NAVPTTD

-843 DAAIVD
+843 DAAIID

-859 SKWNPSCQNPRVI
+859 SKWNPSCQNPRIV

-886 FCWLDYGSNLVYDWT
+886 FCWLDYGSNLVFDWT

-928 YTFTTWVADVN
+928 YTFTAWVADVN
-939 GIIGPDQYN
+939 GNIGPDQYN

-985 DHAGTVIFERNNLQN
+985 DHAGTVLFERNNLQN

-1014 YSIVIEDTDH
+1014 YSIIIEDTDH

-1054 FFPGDFGR
+1054 FFPGDFGH

-1071 FTLDVPENVQA
+1071 FTLDVPEVPLQQE
-1082 PKIAVYPNPGAGL
+1082 IAVFPNPGAGMV
-1095 TTIELSG
+1095 TIEMEG
-1102 QLNGAASLQILD
+1102 AIHGAAQLHIRD
-1114 LTGRPLYQEQ
+1114 LMGRELYREK
-1124 MHATSDFA
+1124 MNATANFA
-1132 ESFIDM
+1132 ESFVDF
-1138 SKYPCGTYLIEIQTP
+1138 SGYPAGTYLIEIQTAG
-1153 SGTYAQKFI
+1153 GTYAQKFI

>member
-1 MYFRGLQFVLV
+1 
-12 MKYLLFACIFI
+12 MKYLLFACFFI

-109 MQFIMN
+109 MQFMMN

-535 ATYPTSNTVTQ
+535 APNPISNTVTQ